1 MGAAGDSID
10 TESDPLGMLSPTE
23 ETADE
28 SQLSWREKRR
38 LRKERKQQ
46 EQARKVAEKA
56 GVIHDLVM
64 DDIELG
70 EDFEEL
76 DTYPVSPPFSYVRIL
91 FDKRDYSRFY
101 YVVEPKAS
109 EQEKQDLQTIQDV
122 LQRALNI
129 SRETL
134 EEGQD
139 EFLHQA
145 VDDIL
150 DAYRLPSR
158 KSNREKIHYYI
169 ERDLV
174 GYGRIDTMMHDP
186 NIEDVSCD
194 GPGVEVFVYHR
205 RFESLRTNVLW
216 TDEFELERYIIR
228 MAQRCGKHISI
239 AEPLLDATLMDGS
252 RIVMTLGREV
262 STKGSTFTI
271 RRFRDEPFTPV
282 DLLDFKTYSA
292 MQIAFFWLAMQ
303 YGMSML
309 FVGGTASGKTTSL
322 NACSLFLPWQHK
334 IVSIEETRELNL
346 PHPNWIPGCTRE
358 GFGGESAMAGV
369 KAPGVVDMYDLLRAA
384 LRERPEYIIVGEIR
398 GAEAYVLFQAMAT
411 GHTTYSTFHADSIQ
425 SLVHR
430 LENKPIEIP
439 RVLIPS
445 LDAIS
450 IQIQTRVGG
459 KRVRRGKNIVEII
472 GIDPHSHE
480 LLTNEA
486 FRWDNKTDEFVFT
499 GKSYVFEKIMMKAN
513 LNRVEIMDETKRR
526 QLVLEWCLK
535 KGIRDFRDF
544 ARVVSEYYVHPEDV
558 MRQVY
563 ADLQVG
569 GRRRRRRA
577 VQRDLDLS
585 GVREEAEGVDLTEF
599 PTGVQ
604 QKFQKRMAQEEAR
617 RAKAEVSITDAAE
630 EARPA
635 LEAKETAQRAK
646 AEAKLDRDLLKAQAR
661 YAPLRQL
668 GPIAAQ
674 LGLADVSNLSVV
686 REAGRLLKS
695 CNRELVARAKSEAK
709 LVKLAGNPEKQAQ
722 TAAKEEARQAKA
734 MTKLQ
739 GELAKRVGRSANPS
753 WWHRFKK

>member
-1 MGAAGDSID
+1 MSASKETLDAGSSLI
-10 TESDPLGMLSPTE
+10 E
-23 ETADE
+23 EEAQEVDE
-28 SQLSWREKRR
+28 SKLSWLERRR
-38 LRKERKQQ
+38 LKKQRAAAQ
-46 EQARKVAEKA
+46 KS

-64 DDIELG
+64 DDIEIG

-76 DTYPVSPPFSYVRIL
+76 DTYPVHPPFSYVRVL

-109 EQEKQDLQTIQDV
+109 KQELEDLDTIKTV

-129 SRETL
+129 NRETL
-134 EEGQD
+134 EETQED
-139 EFLHQA
+139 FLKQA

-150 DAYRLPSR
+150 NSYRLPSR
-158 KSNREKIHYYI
+158 KSNRAKIHYYI
-169 ERDLV
+169 ERDMI
-174 GYGRIDTMMHDP
+174 GYGKIETMMRDP

-194 GPGVEVFVYHR
+194 GPGVEIFVYHR
-205 RFESLRTNVLW
+205 RFESLRTNVMW
-216 TDEFELERYIIR
+216 EDELELERYIIR

-282 DLLDFKTYSA
+282 DLLEFKTFSS

-346 PHPNWIPGCTRE
+346 PHPNWIPGCTRQ
-358 GFGGESAMAGV
+358 GFGGEGSSGGGKAAGE
-369 KAPGVVDMYDLLRAA
+369 VDMYDLLRAA

-398 GAEAYVLFQAMAT
+398 GEEAYVLFQAMAT

-439 RVLIPS
+439 RVLIPA
-445 LDAIS
+445 LDGIS

-459 KRVRRGKNIVEII
+459 KRVRRNKAIVEII

-486 FRWDNKTDEFVFT
+486 FRWDNKIDEYVFT
-499 GKSYVFEKIMMKAN
+499 GKSYIFEKIMMKAN

-526 QLVLEWCLK
+526 QLVIEWCLK
-535 KGIRDFRDF
+535 KGIRDYKDF
-544 ARVVSEYYVHPEDV
+544 ARVVAEYYVHPEDV

-563 ADLQVG
+563 EDMQVG
-569 GRRRRRRA
+569 GKKRRRK
-577 VQRDLDLS
+577 VEDRDLDLS
-585 GVREEAEGVDLTEF
+585 SEDDDDVDVGDFPPKVR
-599 PTGVQ
+599 
-604 QKFQKRMAQEEAR
+604 QKYQKR
-617 RAKAEVSITDAAE
+617 
-630 EARPA
+630 
-635 LEAKETAQRAK
+635 EAKEQATRAKNDAKVSQTEDPTKRSKLISNEEIRRDKIEIKLQNDLLKDQAYYVPLKQLIPLAKEIDLGDISSLNEVEGRRMLKGVRSELNKRVSAAVKIEKSSDDMQRAK
-646 AEAKLDRDLLKAQAR
+646 AVENEETRMSKAMI
-661 YAPLRQL
+661 
-668 GPIAAQ
+668 G
-674 LGLADVSNLSVV
+674 
-686 REAGRLLKS
+686 LKS
-695 CNRELVARAKSEAK
+695 SLANRV
-709 LVKLAGNPEKQAQ
+709 Q
-722 TAAKEEARQAKA
+722 
-734 MTKLQ
+734 
-739 GELAKRVGRSANPS
+739 RSANPR
-753 WWHRFKK
+753 WWHKWL

>member
-1 MGAAGDSID
+1 MSAAKETMENAS
-10 TESDPLGMLSPTE
+10 SLLGEQE
-23 ETADE
+23 EEIDE
-28 SQLSWREKRR
+28 SKLSWLQRR
-38 LRKERKQQ
+38 KLNKQRKAE
-46 EQARKVAEKA
+46 ARKRKAAEKE

-64 DDIELG
+64 DDIEIG

-76 DTYPVSPPFSYVRIL
+76 DTYPVHPPYSYVRVL

-109 EQEKQDLQTIQDV
+109 KQEKEDLDTIKLV

-129 SRETL
+129 NRETL
-134 EEGQD
+134 D
-139 EFLHQA
+139 ETQEDFLKQA

-150 DAYRLPSR
+150 DSYRLKSR

-169 ERDLV
+169 ERDLI
-174 GYGRIDTMMHDP
+174 GYGKIDTMMKDP

-194 GPGVEVFVYHR
+194 GPGVEIFVYHR
-205 RFESLRTNVLW
+205 RFESLRTNVMW
-216 TDEFELERYIIR
+216 EDEHELEQYIIR

-282 DLLDFKTYSA
+282 DLLEFKTFSS

-346 PHPNWIPGCTRE
+346 PHPNWIPGCTRQ
-358 GFGGESAMAGV
+358 GFGGESGGSGEKAAGE
-369 KAPGVVDMYDLLRAA
+369 VDMYDLLRAA

-439 RVLIPS
+439 RVLIPA
-445 LDAIS
+445 LDGIS

-459 KRVRRGKNIVEII
+459 KRVRRNKAIVEII

-486 FRWDNKTDEFVFT
+486 FRWDNKIDEYVFT
-499 GKSYVFEKIMMKAN
+499 GKSYIFEKIMVKAN

-526 QLVLEWCLK
+526 QLVIEWCLK
-535 KGIRDFRDF
+535 KSIRDYKDF
-544 ARVVSEYYVHPEDV
+544 AKVVAEYYVHPEDV
-558 MRQVY
+558 MRKVY
-563 ADLQVG
+563 ADMQVG
-569 GRRRRRRA
+569 GKKRRRKVEEREM
-577 VQRDLDLS
+577 DLS
-585 GVREEAEGVDLTEF
+585 RDDEEVDVGDF
-599 PTGVQ
+599 PPKIRQRYQT
-604 QKFQKRMAQEEAR
+604 R
-617 RAKAEVSITDAAE
+617 
-630 EARPA
+630 
-635 LEAKETAQRAK
+635 EAKEQATRAK
-646 AEAKLDRDLLKAQAR
+646 TDAKISQTDDPTKRAKLIANEESRRENVELRLQNDLLKDQAY
-661 YAPLRQL
+661 YAPLKQL
-668 GPIAAQ
+668 IPLTKEVDFG
-674 LGLADVSNLSVV
+674 DVSSLNEV
-686 REAGRLLKS
+686 EGRRVLKS
-695 CNRELVARAKSEAK
+695 VLSEMNARSKAAIKIEKSDEGQRSAAVEAEETRQSKSLVSLKINLANRV
-709 LVKLAGNPEKQAQ
+709 Q
-722 TAAKEEARQAKA
+722 
-734 MTKLQ
+734 
-739 GELAKRVGRSANPS
+739 RSANPR
-753 WWHRFKK
+753 WWHKWL

>member
-1 MGAAGDSID
+1 MSAAKETMENAS
-10 TESDPLGMLSPTE
+10 SLLSEQE
-23 ETADE
+23 EPIDE
-28 SQLSWREKRR
+28 SKLSWLQRR
-38 LRKERKQQ
+38 KLNKLRKAEAKKRKAADN
-46 EQARKVAEKA
+46 E

-64 DDIELG
+64 DDIDIG

-76 DTYPVSPPFSYVRIL
+76 DTYPVYPPFSYVRVL

-109 EQEKQDLQTIQDV
+109 KQEKEDLETIKLV
-122 LQRALNI
+122 LQRALNVN
-129 SRETL
+129 RETL
-134 EEGQD
+134 D
-139 EFLHQA
+139 ETQEDFLKQA

-150 DAYRLPSR
+150 DSYRLKSR

-169 ERDLV
+169 ERDLI
-174 GYGRIDTMMHDP
+174 GYGKIDTMMKDP

-194 GPGVEVFVYHR
+194 GPGVEIFVYHR
-205 RFESLRTNVLW
+205 RFESLRTNVMW
-216 TDEFELERYIIR
+216 EDELELEHYIIR

-282 DLLDFKTYSA
+282 DLLEFKTFSS

-346 PHPNWIPGCTRE
+346 PHPNWIPGCTRQ
-358 GFGGESAMAGV
+358 GFGGESGGSGEKSAGE
-369 KAPGVVDMYDLLRAA
+369 VDMYDLLRAA

-439 RVLIPS
+439 RVLIPA
-445 LDAIS
+445 LDGIS

-459 KRVRRGKNIVEII
+459 KRVRRNKAIVEII
-472 GIDPHSHE
+472 GIDPHTHE

-486 FRWDNKTDEFVFT
+486 FRRDNATDEYVFT
-499 GKSYVFEKIMMKAN
+499 GKSYIFEKIMVKAN
-513 LNRVEIMDETKRR
+513 LNRTEIMDETKRR
-526 QLVLEWCLK
+526 QLVIEWCLK
-535 KGIRDFRDF
+535 KGIRDYKDF
-544 ARVVSEYYVHPEDV
+544 ARVVAEYYVHPEDV
-558 MRQVY
+558 MRKVY
-563 ADLQVG
+563 ADMQVG
-569 GRRRRRRA
+569 GKKRRRK
-577 VQRDLDLS
+577 VEDRDMDLS
-585 GVREEAEGVDLTEF
+585 QEDEGVDVADF
-599 PTGVQ
+599 PPKIR
-604 QKFQKRMAQEEAR
+604 QKYQTR
-617 RAKAEVSITDAAE
+617 
-630 EARPA
+630 
-635 LEAKETAQRAK
+635 EAKEQATRAK
-646 AEAKLDRDLLKAQAR
+646 NDAKISQTDDPTKRSKLITNEESRRENTEVKLQNDLLNDQAY
-661 YAPLRQL
+661 YAPLKQL
-668 GPIAAQ
+668 VPLIKEVDIG
-674 LGLADVSNLSVV
+674 DVSSLNEVEGRTILKGVLSEMNARSKAAMNIEKSDEGQRSAAV
-686 REAGRLLKS
+686 EAEE
-695 CNRELVARAKSEAK
+695 NRQSKALVALKTN
-709 LVKLAGNPEKQAQ
+709 LAN
-722 TAAKEEARQAKA
+722 
-734 MTKLQ
+734 
-739 GELAKRVGRSANPS
+739 RVQRSANPR
-753 WWHRFKK
+753 WWHKWL

>member
-1 MGAAGDSID
+1 MSASKETLDAGSNL
-10 TESDPLGMLSPTE
+10 LGDE
-23 ETADE
+23 QEVDE
-28 SQLSWREKRR
+28 SKLSWLQRR
-38 LRKERKQQ
+38 KLRKQR
-46 EQARKVAEKA
+46 AAAEKA

-64 DDIELG
+64 DDIEIG

-76 DTYPVSPPFSYVRIL
+76 DTYPVYPPFSYVRVL

-109 EQEKQDLQTIQDV
+109 KQEQEDLDTIKTV

-129 SRETL
+129 NRETL
-134 EEGQD
+134 DETQE
-139 EFLHQA
+139 EFLKQA

-150 DAYRLPSR
+150 DSYRLKSR
-158 KSNREKIHYYI
+158 KSNRAKIHYFI
-169 ERDLV
+169 ERDLI
-174 GYGRIDTMMHDP
+174 GYGKIDTMMRDP

-194 GPGVEVFVYHR
+194 GPGVEIFVYHR
-205 RFESLRTNVLW
+205 RFESLRTNVMW
-216 TDEFELERYIIR
+216 EDELELEQYIIR

-282 DLLDFKTYSA
+282 DLLEFKTFSS

-346 PHPNWIPGCTRE
+346 PHPNWIPGCTRQ
-358 GFGGESAMAGV
+358 GFGGEGSASGGKAAGE
-369 KAPGVVDMYDLLRAA
+369 VDMYDLLRAA

-439 RVLIPS
+439 RVLIPA
-445 LDAIS
+445 LDGIS

-459 KRVRRGKNIVEII
+459 KRVRRNKAIVEII

-486 FRWDNKTDEFVFT
+486 FRWDNTVDEYLFT
-499 GKSYVFEKIMMKAN
+499 GKSYIFEKIMMKAN

-526 QLVLEWCLK
+526 QLVIEWCLK
-535 KGIRDFRDF
+535 KGIRDYKDF
-544 ARVVSEYYVHPEDV
+544 ARVVAEYYVHPEDV
-558 MRQVY
+558 MKQVY
-563 ADLQVG
+563 EDMQVG
-569 GRRRRRRA
+569 GKKRRRK
-577 VQRDLDLS
+577 VEDRDMDLS
-585 GVREEAEGVDLTEF
+585 RDDEEVDVGDFPPKVRQKYQTRQAKEQAARAKNDAKISQTDDPTKRSKLIANEETRREKAEIKLENDLLKDQAYYVPLKQLTPLAKDIDLGDVSSLNEVE
-599 PTGVQ
+599 GR
-604 QKFQKRMAQEEAR
+604 RMLKDVRKELNK
-617 RAKAEVSITDAAE
+617 RAKAAANIE
-630 EARPA
+630 
-635 LEAKETAQRAK
+635 K
-646 AEAKLDRDLLKAQAR
+646 
-661 YAPLRQL
+661 
-668 GPIAAQ
+668 
-674 LGLADVSNLSVV
+674 LADEKRSKAVESEESRINKAIVS
-686 REAGRLLKS
+686 LKS
-695 CNRELVARAKSEAK
+695 SLANRV
-709 LVKLAGNPEKQAQ
+709 Q
-722 TAAKEEARQAKA
+722 
-734 MTKLQ
+734 
-739 GELAKRVGRSANPS
+739 RSANPR
-753 WWHRFKK
+753 WWHKWL

>member
-1 MGAAGDSID
+1 MSASKETLDAGSNL
-10 TESDPLGMLSPTE
+10 LGDE
-23 ETADE
+23 QEVDE
-28 SQLSWREKRR
+28 SKLSWLQRR
-38 LRKERKQQ
+38 KLRKQR
-46 EQARKVAEKA
+46 AAAEKA

-64 DDIELG
+64 DDIEIG

-76 DTYPVSPPFSYVRIL
+76 DTYPVHPPFSYVRVL

-109 EQEKQDLQTIQDV
+109 KQEQEDLDTIKTV

-129 SRETL
+129 NRETL
-134 EEGQD
+134 DETQE
-139 EFLHQA
+139 EFLKQA

-150 DAYRLPSR
+150 DSYRLKSR
-158 KSNREKIHYYI
+158 KSNRAKIHYFI
-169 ERDLV
+169 ERDLI
-174 GYGRIDTMMHDP
+174 GYGKIDTMMRDP

-194 GPGVEVFVYHR
+194 GPGVEIFVYHR
-205 RFESLRTNVLW
+205 RFESLRTNVMW
-216 TDEFELERYIIR
+216 EDELELEQYIIR

-282 DLLDFKTYSA
+282 DLLEFKTFSS

-346 PHPNWIPGCTRE
+346 PHPNWIPGCTRQ
-358 GFGGESAMAGV
+358 GFGGEGSASGGKAAGE
-369 KAPGVVDMYDLLRAA
+369 VDMYDLLRAA

-439 RVLIPS
+439 RVLIPA
-445 LDAIS
+445 LDGIS

-459 KRVRRGKNIVEII
+459 KRVRRNKAIVEII

-486 FRWDNKTDEFVFT
+486 FRWDNTVDEYLFT
-499 GKSYVFEKIMMKAN
+499 GKSYIFEKIMMKAN

-526 QLVLEWCLK
+526 QLVIEWCLK
-535 KGIRDFRDF
+535 KGIRDYKDF
-544 ARVVSEYYVHPEDV
+544 ARVVAEYYVHPEDV
-558 MRQVY
+558 MKQVY
-563 ADLQVG
+563 EDMQVG
-569 GRRRRRRA
+569 GKKRRRK
-577 VQRDLDLS
+577 VEDRDMDLS
-585 GVREEAEGVDLTEF
+585 RDDEEVDVGDFPPKVRQKYQTRQAKEQATRAKNDAKISQTDDPTKRSKLIANEETRREKAEIKLQNDLLKDQAYYVPLKQLTPLAKDIDLGDVSSLNEVE
-599 PTGVQ
+599 GR
-604 QKFQKRMAQEEAR
+604 RMLKDVHKELNK
-617 RAKAEVSITDAAE
+617 RAKAAANIE
-630 EARPA
+630 
-635 LEAKETAQRAK
+635 K
-646 AEAKLDRDLLKAQAR
+646 
-661 YAPLRQL
+661 
-668 GPIAAQ
+668 
-674 LGLADVSNLSVV
+674 LADEKRSKAVESEESRINKAIVS
-686 REAGRLLKS
+686 LKS
-695 CNRELVARAKSEAK
+695 SLANRV
-709 LVKLAGNPEKQAQ
+709 Q
-722 TAAKEEARQAKA
+722 
-734 MTKLQ
+734 
-739 GELAKRVGRSANPS
+739 RSANPR
-753 WWHRFKK
+753 WWHKWL

>member
-1 MGAAGDSID
+1 MSASKETLDAGS
-10 TESDPLGMLSPTE
+10 SLLGDE
-23 ETADE
+23 QVIDE
-28 SQLSWREKRR
+28 SKLSWLQRR
-38 LRKERKQQ
+38 KLRKQR
-46 EQARKVAEKA
+46 AAAEKA

-64 DDIELG
+64 DDIEIG

-76 DTYPVSPPFSYVRIL
+76 DTYPVYPPFSYVRVL

-109 EQEKQDLQTIQDV
+109 KQEQEDLDTIQSV

-129 SRETL
+129 DRDTLDETQ
-134 EEGQD
+134 ED
-139 EFLHQA
+139 FLKQA

-150 DAYRLPSR
+150 DSYRLKSR
-158 KSNREKIHYYI
+158 KSNRAKIHYFI
-169 ERDLV
+169 ERDLI
-174 GYGRIDTMMHDP
+174 GYGKIDTMMRDP

-194 GPGVEVFVYHR
+194 GPGVEIFVYHR
-205 RFESLRTNVLW
+205 RFESLRTNVMW
-216 TDEFELERYIIR
+216 EDELELESYIIR

-282 DLLDFKTYSA
+282 DLLEFKTFSS

-346 PHPNWIPGCTRE
+346 PHPNWIPGCTRQ
-358 GFGGESAMAGV
+358 GFGGEGSATGGKAAGE
-369 KAPGVVDMYDLLRAA
+369 VDMYDLLRAA

-439 RVLIPS
+439 RVLIPA
-445 LDAIS
+445 LDGIS

-459 KRVRRGKNIVEII
+459 KRVRRNKAIVEII

-486 FRWDNKTDEFVFT
+486 FRWDNTVDEYVFT
-499 GKSYVFEKIMMKAN
+499 GKSYIFEKIMMKAN

-526 QLVLEWCLK
+526 QLVIEWCLK
-535 KGIRDFRDF
+535 KGIRDYKDF
-544 ARVVSEYYVHPEDV
+544 ARVVAEYYVHPEDV

-563 ADLQVG
+563 EDMQVG
-569 GRRRRRRA
+569 GKKRRRKVADRNM
-577 VQRDLDLS
+577 DLS
-585 GVREEAEGVDLTEF
+585 SDDEEVDVGDFPPKVR
-599 PTGVQ
+599 
-604 QKFQKRMAQEEAR
+604 QKYQKREAKEQATRAKNDAKISSTDDPTKRSKLIANEEVRREKEEMNLQNALLKDQAYYVPIKQLTPLAKEIDLGDVSSLNEVEGR
-617 RAKAEVSITDAAE
+617 RMLKNVHAELNKRAKATANIEKLVDEKRSKAVEAE
-630 EARPA
+630 ETRVS
-635 LEAKETAQRAK
+635 K
-646 AEAKLDRDLLKAQAR
+646 AM
-661 YAPLRQL
+661 
-668 GPIAAQ
+668 
-674 LGLADVSNLSVV
+674 VS
-686 REAGRLLKS
+686 LKS
-695 CNRELVARAKSEAK
+695 SLANRV
-709 LVKLAGNPEKQAQ
+709 Q
-722 TAAKEEARQAKA
+722 
-734 MTKLQ
+734 
-739 GELAKRVGRSANPS
+739 RSANPR
-753 WWHRFKK
+753 WWHKWL

>member
-1 MGAAGDSID
+1 MSASKETLDAGS
-10 TESDPLGMLSPTE
+10 SLLGE
-23 ETADE
+23 EQQIDE
-28 SQLSWREKRR
+28 SKLSWLQRR
-38 LRKERKQQ
+38 KLRKQR
-46 EQARKVAEKA
+46 AAAEKD

-64 DDIELG
+64 DDIEIG

-76 DTYPVSPPFSYVRIL
+76 DTYPVYPPFSYVRVL

-109 EQEKQDLQTIQDV
+109 KQEQEDLDTIKTV

-129 SRETL
+129 NRETL
-134 EEGQD
+134 EETQED
-139 EFLHQA
+139 FLKQA

-150 DAYRLPSR
+150 DSYRLKSR
-158 KSNREKIHYYI
+158 KSNRAKIHYYI
-169 ERDLV
+169 ERDLI
-174 GYGRIDTMMHDP
+174 GYGKIDTMMRDP

-194 GPGVEVFVYHR
+194 GPGVEIFVYHR
-205 RFESLRTNVLW
+205 RFESLRTNVMW
-216 TDEFELERYIIR
+216 EDELELEQYIIR

-282 DLLDFKTYSA
+282 DLLEFKTFSS

-346 PHPNWIPGCTRE
+346 PHPNWIPGCTRQ
-358 GFGGESAMAGV
+358 GFGGEGSAGGGKAAGE
-369 KAPGVVDMYDLLRAA
+369 VDMYDLLRAA

-439 RVLIPS
+439 RVLIPA
-445 LDAIS
+445 LDGIS

-459 KRVRRGKNIVEII
+459 KRVRRNKGIIEII

-486 FRWDNKTDEFVFT
+486 FRWDNTVDEYIFT
-499 GKSYVFEKIMMKAN
+499 GKSYIFEKIMIKAN

-526 QLVLEWCLK
+526 QLVIEWCLK
-535 KGIRDFRDF
+535 KGIRDYKDF
-544 ARVVSEYYVHPEDV
+544 ARVVAEYYVHPEDV

-563 ADLQVG
+563 EDMQVG
-569 GRRRRRRA
+569 GKKRRKKVA
-577 VQRDLDLS
+577 DRDMDLS
-585 GVREEAEGVDLTEF
+585 RDEEEVDVADFPPKVRQKYQTREAKEQATRAKNDANISKTDD
-599 PTGVQ
+599 PT
-604 QKFQKRMAQEEAR
+604 KRSKLIANEEAR
-617 RAKAEVSITDAAE
+617 REKVETRLQNDLLKDQAYYVPLKQLTPLAKDIDLGDVSSLNDVEGRRMLKNVRAE
-630 EARPA
+630 
-635 LEAKETAQRAK
+635 LNKRAK
-646 AEAKLDRDLLKAQAR
+646 ATMNIEKLTDEKRSKAVEAEESRVNKAM
-661 YAPLRQL
+661 
-668 GPIAAQ
+668 
-674 LGLADVSNLSVV
+674 VS
-686 REAGRLLKS
+686 LKS
-695 CNRELVARAKSEAK
+695 SLANRV
-709 LVKLAGNPEKQAQ
+709 Q
-722 TAAKEEARQAKA
+722 
-734 MTKLQ
+734 
-739 GELAKRVGRSANPS
+739 RSANPR
-753 WWHRFKK
+753 WWHKWL

>member
-1 MGAAGDSID
+1 MSASKETLDAGSSLI
-10 TESDPLGMLSPTE
+10 E
-23 ETADE
+23 EEAQEVDE
-28 SQLSWREKRR
+28 SKLSWLERRR
-38 LRKERKQQ
+38 LKKQRAAAQ
-46 EQARKVAEKA
+46 KS

-64 DDIELG
+64 DDIEIG

-76 DTYPVSPPFSYVRIL
+76 DTYPVHPPFSYVRVL

-109 EQEKQDLQTIQDV
+109 KQELDDLETIKTV

-129 SRETL
+129 NRETL
-134 EEGQD
+134 EETQED
-139 EFLHQA
+139 FLKQA

-150 DAYRLPSR
+150 NSYRLPSR
-158 KSNREKIHYYI
+158 KSNRAKIHYYI
-169 ERDLV
+169 ERDMI
-174 GYGRIDTMMHDP
+174 GYGKIETMMRDP

-194 GPGVEVFVYHR
+194 GPGVEIFVYHR
-205 RFESLRTNVLW
+205 RFESLRTNVMW
-216 TDEFELERYIIR
+216 EDELELERYIIR

-282 DLLDFKTYSA
+282 DLLEFKTFSS

-346 PHPNWIPGCTRE
+346 PHPNWIPGCTRQ
-358 GFGGESAMAGV
+358 GFGGEGSSGGGKAAGE
-369 KAPGVVDMYDLLRAA
+369 VDMYDLLRAA

-398 GAEAYVLFQAMAT
+398 GEEAYVLFQAMAT

-439 RVLIPS
+439 RVLIPA
-445 LDAIS
+445 LDGIS
-450 IQIQTRVGG
+450 IQIQTRISG
-459 KRVRRGKNIVEII
+459 KRVRRNKAIVEII

-486 FRWDNKTDEFVFT
+486 FRWDNKTDEYVFT
-499 GKSYVFEKIMMKAN
+499 GKSYIFEKIMMKAN

-526 QLVLEWCLK
+526 QLVIEWCLK
-535 KGIRDFRDF
+535 KGIRDYKDF
-544 ARVVSEYYVHPEDV
+544 ARVVAEYYVHPEDV

-563 ADLQVG
+563 EDMQVG
-569 GRRRRRRA
+569 GKKRRRK
-577 VQRDLDLS
+577 VEERDLDLS
-585 GVREEAEGVDLTEF
+585 SEDDDDVDVGDFPPKVR
-599 PTGVQ
+599 
-604 QKFQKRMAQEEAR
+604 QKYQKR
-617 RAKAEVSITDAAE
+617 
-630 EARPA
+630 
-635 LEAKETAQRAK
+635 EAKEQATRAKNDAKVSQTDDPTKRSKLISNEEIRRDKIEIKLQNDLLKDQAYYVPLKQLIPLAKEIDLGDISSLNEVEGRRMLKGVRSELNKRVSAAVKIEKSSDDMQRAK
-646 AEAKLDRDLLKAQAR
+646 AVENEETRMSKAMI
-661 YAPLRQL
+661 
-668 GPIAAQ
+668 G
-674 LGLADVSNLSVV
+674 
-686 REAGRLLKS
+686 LKS
-695 CNRELVARAKSEAK
+695 SLANRV
-709 LVKLAGNPEKQAQ
+709 Q
-722 TAAKEEARQAKA
+722 
-734 MTKLQ
+734 
-739 GELAKRVGRSANPS
+739 RSANPR
-753 WWHRFKK
+753 WWHKWL

>member
-1 MGAAGDSID
+1 MSASKETLDAGSTLI
-10 TESDPLGMLSPTE
+10 E
-23 ETADE
+23 EEAQEVDE
-28 SQLSWREKRR
+28 SKLSWLERRR
-38 LRKERKQQ
+38 LKKQRAAAQ
-46 EQARKVAEKA
+46 KS

-64 DDIELG
+64 DDIEIG

-76 DTYPVSPPFSYVRIL
+76 DTYPVHPPFSYVRVL

-109 EQEKQDLQTIQDV
+109 KQELEDLDTIKTV

-129 SRETL
+129 NRETL
-134 EEGQD
+134 EETQED
-139 EFLHQA
+139 FLKQA

-150 DAYRLPSR
+150 NSYRLPSR
-158 KSNREKIHYYI
+158 KSNRAKIHYYI
-169 ERDLV
+169 ERDLI
-174 GYGRIDTMMHDP
+174 GYGKIETMMRDP

-194 GPGVEVFVYHR
+194 GPGVEIFVYHR
-205 RFESLRTNVLW
+205 RFESLRTNVMW
-216 TDEFELERYIIR
+216 EDELELERYIIR

-282 DLLDFKTYSA
+282 DLLEFKTFSS

-346 PHPNWIPGCTRE
+346 PHPNWIPGCTRQ
-358 GFGGESAMAGV
+358 GFGGEGSSGGGKAAGE
-369 KAPGVVDMYDLLRAA
+369 VDMYDLLRAA

-398 GAEAYVLFQAMAT
+398 GEEAYVLFQAMAT

-439 RVLIPS
+439 RVLIPA
-445 LDAIS
+445 LDGIS

-459 KRVRRGKNIVEII
+459 KRVRRNKAIVEII

-486 FRWDNKTDEFVFT
+486 FRWDNKTDEYVFT
-499 GKSYVFEKIMMKAN
+499 GKSYIFEKIMMKAN

-526 QLVLEWCLK
+526 QLVIEWCLK
-535 KGIRDFRDF
+535 KGIRDYKDF
-544 ARVVSEYYVHPEDV
+544 ARVVAEYYVHPEDV
-558 MRQVY
+558 MRRVY
-563 ADLQVG
+563 EDMQVG
-569 GRRRRRRA
+569 GKKRRRK
-577 VQRDLDLS
+577 VVDRDLDLS
-585 GVREEAEGVDLTEF
+585 SEDDDVDVGDFPPNVR
-599 PTGVQ
+599 
-604 QKFQKRMAQEEAR
+604 QKYQKR
-617 RAKAEVSITDAAE
+617 
-630 EARPA
+630 
-635 LEAKETAQRAK
+635 EAKEQATRAK
-646 AEAKLDRDLLKAQAR
+646 NDAKVSQTDDPTKRSKLISNEEIRRDKIEIKLQNDLLKDQA
-661 YAPLRQL
+661 YYVPLKQL
-668 GPIAAQ
+668 IPLAKEIDLGDISSLNEVEGRRMLNGVRSELNKRVSAAVKIEKSSDDMQ
-674 LGLADVSNLSVV
+674 RVKVVENEETRMSKAMVGLKSNL
-686 REAGRLLKS
+686 A
-695 CNRELVARAKSEAK
+695 NRV
-709 LVKLAGNPEKQAQ
+709 Q
-722 TAAKEEARQAKA
+722 
-734 MTKLQ
+734 
-739 GELAKRVGRSANPS
+739 RSANPR
-753 WWHRFKK
+753 WWHKWL

>member
-1 MGAAGDSID
+1 MSAASETLDAGSGLLGA
-10 TESDPLGMLSPTE
+10 E
-23 ETADE
+23 EEKIDE
-28 SQLSWREKRR
+28 SKLSWLQRRR
-38 LRKERKQQ
+38 LNKQRKAEERK
-46 EQARKVAEKA
+46 RKAAEKE

-64 DDIELG
+64 DDIEIG

-76 DTYPVSPPFSYVRIL
+76 DTYPVRPPFSYVRVL

-101 YVVEPKAS
+101 YVVEPKATK
-109 EQEKQDLQTIQDV
+109 QETEDLNTIKEV

-129 SRETL
+129 NRETL
-134 EEGQD
+134 DESQE
-139 EFLHQA
+139 EFLKQA

-150 DAYRLPSR
+150 DSYRLKSR

-169 ERDLV
+169 ERDLI
-174 GYGRIDTMMHDP
+174 GYGLIETMMRDP

-194 GPGVEVFVYHR
+194 GPGVEIFVYHR
-205 RFESLRTNVLW
+205 RFESLRTNVMW
-216 TDEFELERYIIR
+216 EDELELEQYIIR

-282 DLLDFKTYSA
+282 DLLEFKTFSS
-292 MQIAFFWLAMQ
+292 MQIAFFWLALQ

-346 PHPNWIPGCTRE
+346 PHPNWIPGCTRQ
-358 GFGGESAMAGV
+358 GFGGESGGTGV
-369 KAPGVVDMYDLLRAA
+369 KAAGEVDMYDLLRAA

-439 RVLIPS
+439 RVLIPA
-445 LDAIS
+445 LDGIS

-459 KRVRRGKNIVEII
+459 KRVRRNKGIIEII

-486 FRWDNKTDEFVFT
+486 FRWDNTVDEFLFT
-499 GKSYVFEKIMMKAN
+499 GKSYILEKIMMKAN
-513 LNRVEIMDETKRR
+513 LNRVEIMDEMKRR
-526 QLVLEWCLK
+526 QLVIEWCLK
-535 KGIRDFRDF
+535 KSIRDYKDF
-544 ARVVSEYYVHPEDV
+544 ARVVAEYYVHPEDV

-563 ADLQVG
+563 EDMQVG
-569 GRRRRRRA
+569 GKKRRRK
-577 VQRDLDLS
+577 VEDRDLDLS
-585 GVREEAEGVDLTEF
+585 RSDDDEVDVSDFPPKVR
-599 PTGVQ
+599 
-604 QKFQKRMAQEEAR
+604 QKYQTR
-617 RAKAEVSITDAAE
+617 
-630 EARPA
+630 
-635 LEAKETAQRAK
+635 EAKEQATRAKNDAKISQTDDPTKRAKLIAKEEVRREKSEAKLENDMIKDQAYYVPLKQLKPLAKQIDLGDVSSLNDVEGRRVLKSVRSELNKRAK
-646 AEAKLDRDLLKAQAR
+646 AEAKIANLSDDKKSSAIENEESRKEKAMVSLK
-661 YAPLRQL
+661 
-668 GPIAAQ
+668 
-674 LGLADVSNLSVV
+674 SNL
-686 REAGRLLKS
+686 A
-695 CNRELVARAKSEAK
+695 NRV
-709 LVKLAGNPEKQAQ
+709 Q
-722 TAAKEEARQAKA
+722 
-734 MTKLQ
+734 
-739 GELAKRVGRSANPS
+739 RSANPR
-753 WWHRFKK
+753 WWHKWL

>member
-1 MGAAGDSID
+1 MSAASETLDAGSGLLGA
-10 TESDPLGMLSPTE
+10 E
-23 ETADE
+23 EEKIDE
-28 SQLSWREKRR
+28 SKLSWLQRRR
-38 LRKERKQQ
+38 LNKQRKAEERK
-46 EQARKVAEKA
+46 RKAAEKE

-64 DDIELG
+64 DDIEIG

-76 DTYPVSPPFSYVRIL
+76 DTYPVRPPFSYVRVL

-101 YVVEPKAS
+101 YVVEPKATK
-109 EQEKQDLQTIQDV
+109 QETEDLNTIKEV

-129 SRETL
+129 NRETL
-134 EEGQD
+134 D
-139 EFLHQA
+139 ESQEDFLKQA

-150 DAYRLPSR
+150 DSYRLKSR

-169 ERDLV
+169 ERDLI
-174 GYGRIDTMMHDP
+174 GYGLIETMMRDP

-194 GPGVEVFVYHR
+194 GPGVEIFVYHR
-205 RFESLRTNVLW
+205 RFESLRTNVMW
-216 TDEFELERYIIR
+216 EDELELEQYIIR

-282 DLLDFKTYSA
+282 DLLEFKTFSS

-346 PHPNWIPGCTRE
+346 PHPNWIPGCTRQ
-358 GFGGESAMAGV
+358 GFGGESGGTGV
-369 KAPGVVDMYDLLRAA
+369 KAAGEVDMYDLLRAA

-439 RVLIPS
+439 RVLIPA
-445 LDAIS
+445 LDGIS

-459 KRVRRGKNIVEII
+459 KRVRRNKGIIEII

-486 FRWDNKTDEFVFT
+486 FRWDNTVDEFLFT
-499 GKSYVFEKIMMKAN
+499 GKSYILEKIMMKAN
-513 LNRVEIMDETKRR
+513 LNRVEIMDEMKRR
-526 QLVLEWCLK
+526 QLVIEWCLK
-535 KGIRDFRDF
+535 KSIRDYKDF
-544 ARVVSEYYVHPEDV
+544 ARVVAEYYVHPEDV

-563 ADLQVG
+563 EDMQVG
-569 GRRRRRRA
+569 GKKRRRKVEDRN
-577 VQRDLDLS
+577 LDLS
-585 GVREEAEGVDLTEF
+585 RSDDDEVDVSDFPPKVR
-599 PTGVQ
+599 
-604 QKFQKRMAQEEAR
+604 QKYQTR
-617 RAKAEVSITDAAE
+617 
-630 EARPA
+630 
-635 LEAKETAQRAK
+635 EAKEQATRAKNDAKISQTDDPTKRAKLIAKEEVRREKAEAKLENDMIKDQAYYVPLKQLKPLAKQIDLGDVSSLNDVEGRRVLKSVRSELNKRAK
-646 AEAKLDRDLLKAQAR
+646 AEAKIANLSDDKKSSAIGNEESRKEKAMVSLK
-661 YAPLRQL
+661 
-668 GPIAAQ
+668 
-674 LGLADVSNLSVV
+674 SNL
-686 REAGRLLKS
+686 A
-695 CNRELVARAKSEAK
+695 NRV
-709 LVKLAGNPEKQAQ
+709 Q
-722 TAAKEEARQAKA
+722 
-734 MTKLQ
+734 
-739 GELAKRVGRSANPS
+739 RSANPR
-753 WWHRFKK
+753 WWHKWL

>member
-1 MGAAGDSID
+1 MSAASETLDAGSGLLGA
-10 TESDPLGMLSPTE
+10 E
-23 ETADE
+23 EEKIDE
-28 SQLSWREKRR
+28 SKLSWLQRRR
-38 LRKERKQQ
+38 LNKQRKAEERK
-46 EQARKVAEKA
+46 RKAAEKE

-64 DDIELG
+64 DDIEIG

-76 DTYPVSPPFSYVRIL
+76 ETYPVRPPFSYVRVL

-101 YVVEPKAS
+101 YVVEPKATK
-109 EQEKQDLQTIQDV
+109 QETEDLNTIKEV

-129 SRETL
+129 NRETL
-134 EEGQD
+134 DESQE
-139 EFLHQA
+139 EFLKQA

-150 DAYRLPSR
+150 DSYRLKSR

-169 ERDLV
+169 ERDLI
-174 GYGRIDTMMHDP
+174 GYGLIETMMRDP

-194 GPGVEVFVYHR
+194 GPGVEIFVYHR
-205 RFESLRTNVLW
+205 RFESLRTNVMW
-216 TDEFELERYIIR
+216 EDELELEQYIIR

-282 DLLDFKTYSA
+282 DLLEFKTFSS
-292 MQIAFFWLAMQ
+292 MQIAFFWLALQ

-346 PHPNWIPGCTRE
+346 PHPNWIPGCTRQ
-358 GFGGESAMAGV
+358 GFGGESGGTGV
-369 KAPGVVDMYDLLRAA
+369 KAAGEVDKYDLLRAA

-439 RVLIPS
+439 RVLIPA
-445 LDAIS
+445 LDGIS

-459 KRVRRGKNIVEII
+459 KRVRRNKGIIEII

-486 FRWDNKTDEFVFT
+486 FRWDNTVDEFLFT
-499 GKSYVFEKIMMKAN
+499 GKSYILEKIMMKAN
-513 LNRVEIMDETKRR
+513 LNRVEIMDEMKRR
-526 QLVLEWCLK
+526 QLVIEWCLK
-535 KGIRDFRDF
+535 KSIRDYKDF
-544 ARVVSEYYVHPEDV
+544 ARVVAEYYVHPEDV

-563 ADLQVG
+563 EDMQVG
-569 GRRRRRRA
+569 GKKRRRK
-577 VQRDLDLS
+577 VEDRDLDLS
-585 GVREEAEGVDLTEF
+585 RSDDDEVDVSDFPPKVR
-599 PTGVQ
+599 
-604 QKFQKRMAQEEAR
+604 QKYQTR
-617 RAKAEVSITDAAE
+617 
-630 EARPA
+630 
-635 LEAKETAQRAK
+635 EAKEQATRAKNDAKISQTDDPTKRAKLIAKEEVRREKAEAKLENDMIKDQAYYVPLKQLKPLAKQIDLGDVSSLNDVEGRRVLKSVRSELNKRAK
-646 AEAKLDRDLLKAQAR
+646 AEAKIANLSDDKKSSAIGNEESRKEKAMVSLK
-661 YAPLRQL
+661 
-668 GPIAAQ
+668 
-674 LGLADVSNLSVV
+674 SNL
-686 REAGRLLKS
+686 A
-695 CNRELVARAKSEAK
+695 NRV
-709 LVKLAGNPEKQAQ
+709 Q
-722 TAAKEEARQAKA
+722 
-734 MTKLQ
+734 
-739 GELAKRVGRSANPS
+739 RSANPR
-753 WWHRFKK
+753 WWHKWL

>member
-1 MGAAGDSID
+1 MSASKETLDAGS
-10 TESDPLGMLSPTE
+10 SLLGE
-23 ETADE
+23 EEKIDE
-28 SQLSWREKRR
+28 SKLSWLQRR
-38 LRKERKQQ
+38 KLRKQREAAAKD
-46 EQARKVAEKA
+46 

-64 DDIELG
+64 DDIEIG

-76 DTYPVSPPFSYVRIL
+76 DTYPVHPPFSYVRVL

-109 EQEKQDLQTIQDV
+109 KQEQEDLDTIKTV

-129 SRETL
+129 NRETL
-134 EEGQD
+134 EETQED
-139 EFLHQA
+139 FLKQA

-150 DAYRLPSR
+150 DSYRLKSR
-158 KSNREKIHYYI
+158 KSNRAKIHYYI
-169 ERDLV
+169 ERDLI
-174 GYGRIDTMMHDP
+174 GYGKIDTMMRDP

-194 GPGVEVFVYHR
+194 GPGVEIFVYHR
-205 RFESLRTNVLW
+205 RFESLRTNVMW
-216 TDEFELERYIIR
+216 EDELELEQYIIR

-282 DLLDFKTYSA
+282 DLLEFKTFSS

-346 PHPNWIPGCTRE
+346 PHPNWIPGCTRQ
-358 GFGGESAMAGV
+358 GFGGEGSASGGKAAGE
-369 KAPGVVDMYDLLRAA
+369 VDMYDLLRAA

-439 RVLIPS
+439 RVLIPA
-445 LDAIS
+445 LDGIS

-459 KRVRRGKNIVEII
+459 KRVRRNKGIIEII

-486 FRWDNKTDEFVFT
+486 FRWDNTVDEYIFT
-499 GKSYVFEKIMMKAN
+499 GKSYIFEKIMMKAN

-526 QLVLEWCLK
+526 QLVIEWCLK
-535 KGIRDFRDF
+535 KGIRDYKDF
-544 ARVVSEYYVHPEDV
+544 ARVVAEYYVHPEDV

-563 ADLQVG
+563 EDMQVG
-569 GRRRRRRA
+569 GKKRRKK
-577 VQRDLDLS
+577 VTDRDMDLS
-585 GVREEAEGVDLTEF
+585 RDEEEVDVADFPPKVRQKYQTREAKEQATRAKNDANISKTDD
-599 PTGVQ
+599 PT
-604 QKFQKRMAQEEAR
+604 KRSKLIANEEAR
-617 RAKAEVSITDAAE
+617 REKV
-630 EARPA
+630 EARLQSDLLKDQAYYVP
-635 LEAKETAQRAK
+635 LKQLTPLAKDIDLGDVSSLNDVEGRRMLKNVRAELNKRAK
-646 AEAKLDRDLLKAQAR
+646 AAMQIEKLTDEKRSKAVEAEESRVNKAM
-661 YAPLRQL
+661 
-668 GPIAAQ
+668 
-674 LGLADVSNLSVV
+674 VS
-686 REAGRLLKS
+686 LKS
-695 CNRELVARAKSEAK
+695 SLANRV
-709 LVKLAGNPEKQAQ
+709 Q
-722 TAAKEEARQAKA
+722 
-734 MTKLQ
+734 
-739 GELAKRVGRSANPS
+739 RSANPR
-753 WWHRFKK
+753 WWHKWL

>member
-1 MGAAGDSID
+1 MSAAKETLDGASSLIG
-10 TESDPLGMLSPTE
+10 EQE
-23 ETADE
+23 EQIDE
-28 SQLSWREKRR
+28 SKLSWLERRRLNKQRKAEERKRR
-38 LRKERKQQ
+38 S
-46 EQARKVAEKA
+46 AEKD

-64 DDIELG
+64 DDIEIG

-76 DTYPVSPPFSYVRIL
+76 DTYPVRPPFSYVRVL

-101 YVVEPKAS
+101 YVVEPKATKQ
-109 EQEKQDLQTIQDV
+109 EQEDLQTIKDV

-129 SRETL
+129 ERETL
-134 EEGQD
+134 D
-139 EFLHQA
+139 ESQNDFLKQA

-150 DAYRLPSR
+150 DSYRLKSR

-169 ERDLV
+169 ERDLI
-174 GYGRIDTMMHDP
+174 GYGKIDTMMQDP

-194 GPGVEVFVYHR
+194 GPGVEIFVYHR
-205 RFESLRTNVLW
+205 RFESLRTNVMW
-216 TDEFELERYIIR
+216 EDELVLEQYIIR

-282 DLLDFKTYSA
+282 DLLEFKTFSS

-346 PHPNWIPGCTRE
+346 PHPNWIPGCTRQ
-358 GFGGESAMAGV
+358 GFGGEAGGTGQ
-369 KAPGVVDMYDLLRAA
+369 KAPGEVDMYDLLRAA

-439 RVLIPS
+439 RVLIPA
-445 LDAIS
+445 LDGIS
-450 IQIQTRVGG
+450 IQIQTRIGG
-459 KRVRRGKNIVEII
+459 KRVRRNKGIIEII

-486 FRWDNKTDEFVFT
+486 FRWDNTVDEYIFT
-499 GKSYVFEKIMMKAN
+499 GKSYIFEKIMMKAN

-526 QLVLEWCLK
+526 QLVIEWCLK
-535 KGIRDFRDF
+535 KSIRDYKDF
-544 ARVVSEYYVHPEDV
+544 AKVVAEYYVHPEDV

-563 ADLQVG
+563 EDMQVG
-569 GRRRRRRA
+569 GKKRRRKVEDRS
-577 VQRDLDLS
+577 LDLS
-585 GVREEAEGVDLTEF
+585 QSDDSEVDVADFPPKVRQKYQTREAKEQAARAKSDAKISQTDDPTKRANLIAKEEQRRDNVENKLQSDLLKDQAYYVPLKQLKPLAKQIGLGDVSSLNEVEGR
-599 PTGVQ
+599 
-604 QKFQKRMAQEEAR
+604 RMVKDVRSEMNK
-617 RAKAEVSITDAAE
+617 RAKAETNISKLEDSGKKEKAISSE
-630 EARPA
+630 EARVSQA
-635 LEAKETAQRAK
+635 LNSLK
-646 AEAKLDRDLLKAQAR
+646 AKLA
-661 YAPLRQL
+661 
-668 GPIAAQ
+668 
-674 LGLADVSNLSVV
+674 
-686 REAGRLLKS
+686 
-695 CNRELVARAKSEAK
+695 NRV
-709 LVKLAGNPEKQAQ
+709 Q
-722 TAAKEEARQAKA
+722 
-734 MTKLQ
+734 
-739 GELAKRVGRSANPS
+739 RSANPR
-753 WWHRFKK
+753 WWHSWL

>member
-1 MGAAGDSID
+1 MSASKETLDADSSLID
-10 TESDPLGMLSPTE
+10 E
-23 ETADE
+23 EPQEIDE
-28 SQLSWREKRR
+28 SKLSWLERRR
-38 LRKERKQQ
+38 LKKQRAAAQ
-46 EQARKVAEKA
+46 KS

-64 DDIELG
+64 DDIDIG

-76 DTYPVSPPFSYVRIL
+76 DTYPVRPPFSYVRVL

-101 YVVEPKAS
+101 YVVEPKATK
-109 EQEKQDLQTIQDV
+109 QELDDLDTIKTV

-129 SRETL
+129 NRETL
-134 EEGQD
+134 D
-139 EFLHQA
+139 ETQEDFLKQA

-150 DAYRLPSR
+150 NSYRLPSR
-158 KSNREKIHYYI
+158 KSNRAKIHYYI
-169 ERDLV
+169 ERDLI
-174 GYGRIDTMMHDP
+174 GYGKIETMMRDP

-194 GPGVEVFVYHR
+194 GPGVEIFVYHR
-205 RFESLRTNVLW
+205 RFESLRTNVMW
-216 TDEFELERYIIR
+216 EDELELEQYIIR

-282 DLLDFKTYSA
+282 DLLEFKTFSS

-346 PHPNWIPGCTRE
+346 PHPNWIPGCTRQ
-358 GFGGESAMAGV
+358 GFGGEGSSGGGKSAGE
-369 KAPGVVDMYDLLRAA
+369 VDMYDLLRAA

-439 RVLIPS
+439 RVLIPA
-445 LDAIS
+445 LDGIS

-459 KRVRRGKNIVEII
+459 KRVRRNKAIVEII

-486 FRWDNKTDEFVFT
+486 FRWDNTIDEYVFT
-499 GKSYVFEKIMMKAN
+499 GKSYIFEKIMMKAN

-526 QLVLEWCLK
+526 QLVIEWCLK
-535 KGIRDFRDF
+535 KGIRDYKDF
-544 ARVVSEYYVHPEDV
+544 ARVVAEYYVHPEDV

-563 ADLQVG
+563 EDMQVG
-569 GRRRRRRA
+569 GKKRRRK
-577 VQRDLDLS
+577 VEDRDLDLS
-585 GVREEAEGVDLTEF
+585 SEEDDVDVGDFPPKVRQKYQKREAKEQATRAKNDAKVSQTDDPTKRSKLISNEEIRRDKVEIKLQNDLLKDQAYYVPIKQLTPLAKEIDLGDVSSLNEVEGRRMLKGVRSELN
-599 PTGVQ
+599 
-604 QKFQKRMAQEEAR
+604 KRASAAAKIETLSDENRAKAVENEEAR
-617 RAKAEVSITDAAE
+617 MSKAMIS
-630 EARPA
+630 
-635 LEAKETAQRAK
+635 
-646 AEAKLDRDLLKAQAR
+646 
-661 YAPLRQL
+661 
-668 GPIAAQ
+668 
-674 LGLADVSNLSVV
+674 
-686 REAGRLLKS
+686 LKS
-695 CNRELVARAKSEAK
+695 SLANRV
-709 LVKLAGNPEKQAQ
+709 Q
-722 TAAKEEARQAKA
+722 
-734 MTKLQ
+734 
-739 GELAKRVGRSANPS
+739 RSANPR
-753 WWHRFKK
+753 WWHKWL

>member
-1 MGAAGDSID
+1 MSASKETLDAGSSLIEE
-10 TESDPLGMLSPTE
+10 ESQE
-23 ETADE
+23 VDE
-28 SQLSWREKRR
+28 SKLSWLERR
-38 LRKERKQQ
+38 QLKKQRAAAQ
-46 EQARKVAEKA
+46 KS

-64 DDIELG
+64 DDIEIG

-76 DTYPVSPPFSYVRIL
+76 DTYPVRPPFSYVRVL

-109 EQEKQDLQTIQDV
+109 KQELEDLDTIKTV

-129 SRETL
+129 NRETL
-134 EEGQD
+134 D
-139 EFLHQA
+139 ETQEDFLKQA

-150 DAYRLPSR
+150 NSYRLPSR
-158 KSNREKIHYYI
+158 KINRAKIHYYI
-169 ERDLV
+169 ERDMI
-174 GYGRIDTMMHDP
+174 GYGKIETMMRDP

-194 GPGVEVFVYHR
+194 GPGVEIFVYHR
-205 RFESLRTNVLW
+205 RFESLRTNVMW
-216 TDEFELERYIIR
+216 EDELELEQYIIR

-282 DLLDFKTYSA
+282 DLLEFKTFSS

-346 PHPNWIPGCTRE
+346 PHPNWIPGCTRQ
-358 GFGGESAMAGV
+358 GFGGEGSSGGGKAAGE
-369 KAPGVVDMYDLLRAA
+369 VDMYDLLRAA

-398 GAEAYVLFQAMAT
+398 GEEAYVLFQAMAT

-439 RVLIPS
+439 RVLIPA
-445 LDAIS
+445 LDGIS

-459 KRVRRGKNIVEII
+459 KRVRRNKAIVEII

-486 FRWDNKTDEFVFT
+486 FRWDNTIDEYVFT
-499 GKSYVFEKIMMKAN
+499 GKSYIFEKIMMKAN

-526 QLVLEWCLK
+526 QLVIEWCLK
-535 KGIRDFRDF
+535 KGIRDYKDF
-544 ARVVSEYYVHPEDV
+544 ARVVAEYYVHPEDV

-563 ADLQVG
+563 EDMQVG
-569 GRRRRRRA
+569 GKKRRRK
-577 VQRDLDLS
+577 VEDRDLDLS
-585 GVREEAEGVDLTEF
+585 SEDDDVDVGDFPPNVR
-599 PTGVQ
+599 
-604 QKFQKRMAQEEAR
+604 QKYQKR
-617 RAKAEVSITDAAE
+617 
-630 EARPA
+630 
-635 LEAKETAQRAK
+635 EAKEQATRAKNDAKVSQTDDPTKRSKLISNEEMRRDKVEIKLQNDLLKDQAYYVPLKQLTPLAKEIDLGDISSLNDVEGRRMLNGVRSELNKRVSAAVKIEKSSDDMQRAK
-646 AEAKLDRDLLKAQAR
+646 AVE
-661 YAPLRQL
+661 
-668 GPIAAQ
+668 
-674 LGLADVSNLSVV
+674 N
-686 REAGRLLKS
+686 
-695 CNRELVARAKSEAK
+695 
-709 LVKLAGNPEKQAQ
+709 
-722 TAAKEEARQAKA
+722 EEARMSKA
-734 MTKLQ
+734 MVGLKSS
-739 GELAKRVGRSANPS
+739 LANRVQRSANPR
-753 WWHRFKK
+753 WWHKWL

>member
-1 MGAAGDSID
+1 MSAAKETMDGASALIGEEEEQID
-10 TESDPLGMLSPTE
+10 
-23 ETADE
+23 ETK
-28 SQLSWREKRR
+28 LSWRERRR
-38 LRKERKQQ
+38 LNKQRKAEAKKRK
-46 EQARKVAEKA
+46 AAEKD

-64 DDIELG
+64 DDIEIG

-76 DTYPVSPPFSYVRIL
+76 DTYPVRPPFSYVRVL

-101 YVVEPKAS
+101 YVVEPKATK
-109 EQEKQDLQTIQDV
+109 QENEDLQTIKDV

-129 SRETL
+129 ERDTL
-134 EEGQD
+134 D
-139 EFLHQA
+139 ESQEDFLKQA
-145 VDDIL
+145 VDEIL
-150 DAYRLPSR
+150 DRYTLTAR
-158 KSNREKIHYYI
+158 KSNRQKIHYYI
-169 ERDLV
+169 ERDLI
-174 GYGRIDTMMHDP
+174 GYGKIDTMMKDP

-194 GPGVEVFVYHR
+194 GPGVEIFVYHR
-205 RFESLRTNVLW
+205 RFESLRTNVMW
-216 TDEFELERYIIR
+216 EDELELEQYIIR

-282 DLLDFKTYSA
+282 DLLEFKTFSS

-346 PHPNWIPGCTRE
+346 PHPNWIPGCTRQ
-358 GFGGESAMAGV
+358 GFGGESAGSGT
-369 KAPGVVDMYDLLRAA
+369 KAPGEVDMYDLLRAA

-439 RVLIPS
+439 RVLIPA
-445 LDAIS
+445 LDGIS

-459 KRVRRGKNIVEII
+459 KRVRRNKGIIEII

-486 FRWDNKTDEFVFT
+486 FRWDNTVDEYIFT
-499 GKSYVFEKIMMKAN
+499 GKSYIFEKIMMKAN

-526 QLVLEWCLK
+526 QLVIEWCLK
-535 KGIRDFRDF
+535 KGIRDYKDF
-544 ARVVSEYYVHPEDV
+544 ARVVAEYYVHPEDV
-558 MRQVY
+558 MRRVY
-563 ADLQVG
+563 EDMQVG
-569 GRRRRRRA
+569 GKKRRRK
-577 VQRDLDLS
+577 VEDRDLDLS
-585 GVREEAEGVDLTEF
+585 RSDDSEVDVSDFPPKVR
-599 PTGVQ
+599 
-604 QKFQKRMAQEEAR
+604 QKYQTR
-617 RAKAEVSITDAAE
+617 
-630 EARPA
+630 
-635 LEAKETAQRAK
+635 EAKEQASRAK
-646 AEAKLDRDLLKAQAR
+646 NDAKISQTDDPTKRANLIAKEEQRRTKVETKLQNDLLKDQA
-661 YAPLRQL
+661 YYVPLKQL
-668 GPIAAQ
+668 KPLAKQIS
-674 LGLADVSNLSVV
+674 LGDVSSLNEVEGRRMLKDV
-686 REAGRLLKS
+686 RSEMNKKSKAETKISKLDASDKKEKAISSEEERASKALNSLK
-695 CNRELVARAKSEAK
+695 AK
-709 LVKLAGNPEKQAQ
+709 LAN
-722 TAAKEEARQAKA
+722 
-734 MTKLQ
+734 
-739 GELAKRVGRSANPS
+739 RVQRSANPR
-753 WWHRFKK
+753 WWHSWL

>member
-1 MGAAGDSID
+1 MSASKETLDAGSSVLD
-10 TESDPLGMLSPTE
+10 E
-23 ETADE
+23 EAQEIDE
-28 SQLSWREKRR
+28 SKLSWLQRRR
-38 LRKERKQQ
+38 LKKQR
-46 EQARKVAEKA
+46 AAAAKS

-64 DDIELG
+64 DDIDIG

-76 DTYPVSPPFSYVRIL
+76 DTYPVHPPFSYVRVL

-101 YVVEPKAS
+101 YVVEPKATK
-109 EQEKQDLQTIQDV
+109 QELDDLETIKTV

-129 SRETL
+129 NRETL
-134 EEGQD
+134 D
-139 EFLHQA
+139 ETQEDFLKQA

-150 DAYRLPSR
+150 DSYRLRSR
-158 KSNREKIHYYI
+158 KSNRAKIHYYI
-169 ERDLV
+169 ERDLI
-174 GYGRIDTMMHDP
+174 GYGKIETMMRDP

-194 GPGVEVFVYHR
+194 GPGVEIFVYHR
-205 RFESLRTNVLW
+205 RFESLRTNVMW
-216 TDEFELERYIIR
+216 EDELELEQYIIR

-282 DLLDFKTYSA
+282 DLLEFKTFSS

-346 PHPNWIPGCTRE
+346 PHPNWIPGCTRQ
-358 GFGGESAMAGV
+358 GFGGEGSSGGGKSAGE
-369 KAPGVVDMYDLLRAA
+369 VDMYDLLRAA

-439 RVLIPS
+439 RVLIPA
-445 LDAIS
+445 LDGIS

-459 KRVRRGKNIVEII
+459 KRVRRNKAIVEII

-486 FRWDNKTDEFVFT
+486 FRWDNTIDEYVFT
-499 GKSYVFEKIMMKAN
+499 GKSYIFEKIMMKAN

-526 QLVLEWCLK
+526 QLVIEWCLK
-535 KGIRDFRDF
+535 KGIRDYKDF
-544 ARVVSEYYVHPEDV
+544 ARVVAEYYVHPEDV

-563 ADLQVG
+563 EDMQVG
-569 GRRRRRRA
+569 GKKRRRK
-577 VQRDLDLS
+577 VEDRDLDLS
-585 GVREEAEGVDLTEF
+585 SEEDDVDVGDFPPKVRQKYQKREAKEQATRAKNDAKVSQTDDPTKRSKLISNEEIRRDKVEIKLQNDLLKDQAYYVPIKQLTPLAKEIDLGDVSSLNEVEGRRMLKGVRSELN
-599 PTGVQ
+599 
-604 QKFQKRMAQEEAR
+604 KRASAAAKIETLSDENRAKAVENEEAR
-617 RAKAEVSITDAAE
+617 MSKAMIS
-630 EARPA
+630 
-635 LEAKETAQRAK
+635 
-646 AEAKLDRDLLKAQAR
+646 
-661 YAPLRQL
+661 
-668 GPIAAQ
+668 
-674 LGLADVSNLSVV
+674 
-686 REAGRLLKS
+686 LKS
-695 CNRELVARAKSEAK
+695 SLANRV
-709 LVKLAGNPEKQAQ
+709 Q
-722 TAAKEEARQAKA
+722 
-734 MTKLQ
+734 
-739 GELAKRVGRSANPS
+739 RSANPR
-753 WWHRFKK
+753 WWHKWL

>member
-1 MGAAGDSID
+1 MSASKETLDAGS
-10 TESDPLGMLSPTE
+10 SLLGE
-23 ETADE
+23 EQQIDE
-28 SQLSWREKRR
+28 SKLSWLQRR
-38 LRKERKQQ
+38 KLRKQR
-46 EQARKVAEKA
+46 AAAEKD

-64 DDIELG
+64 DDIEIG

-76 DTYPVSPPFSYVRIL
+76 DTYPVYPPFSYVRVL

-109 EQEKQDLQTIQDV
+109 KQEQEDLDTIKTV

-129 SRETL
+129 NRETL
-134 EEGQD
+134 EETQED
-139 EFLHQA
+139 FLKQA

-150 DAYRLPSR
+150 DSYRLKSR
-158 KSNREKIHYYI
+158 KSNRAKIHYFI
-169 ERDLV
+169 ERDLI
-174 GYGRIDTMMHDP
+174 GYGKIDTMMRDP

-194 GPGVEVFVYHR
+194 GPGVEIFVYHR
-205 RFESLRTNVLW
+205 RFESLRTNVMW
-216 TDEFELERYIIR
+216 EDELELEQYIIR

-282 DLLDFKTYSA
+282 DLLEFKTFSS

-346 PHPNWIPGCTRE
+346 PHPNWIPGCTRQ
-358 GFGGESAMAGV
+358 GFGGEGSAGGGKAAGE
-369 KAPGVVDMYDLLRAA
+369 VDMYDLLRAA

-439 RVLIPS
+439 RVLIPA
-445 LDAIS
+445 LDGIS

-459 KRVRRGKNIVEII
+459 KRVRRNKGIIEII

-486 FRWDNKTDEFVFT
+486 FRWDNTVDEYIFT
-499 GKSYVFEKIMMKAN
+499 GKSYIFEKIMMKAN

-526 QLVLEWCLK
+526 QLVIEWCLK
-535 KGIRDFRDF
+535 KGIRDYKDF
-544 ARVVSEYYVHPEDV
+544 ARVVAEYYVHPEDV

-563 ADLQVG
+563 EDMQVG
-569 GRRRRRRA
+569 GKKRRKKVA
-577 VQRDLDLS
+577 DRDMDLS
-585 GVREEAEGVDLTEF
+585 RDEEEVDVADFPPKVRQKYQTREAKEQATRAKNDANISKTDD
-599 PTGVQ
+599 PT
-604 QKFQKRMAQEEAR
+604 KRSKLIANEEAR
-617 RAKAEVSITDAAE
+617 REKV
-630 EARPA
+630 EARLQNDLLKDQAYYVP
-635 LEAKETAQRAK
+635 LKQLTPLAKDIDLGDVSSLNDVEGRRMLKNVRAELNKRAK
-646 AEAKLDRDLLKAQAR
+646 ATMNIEKLTDEKRSKAVEAEESRVNKAM
-661 YAPLRQL
+661 
-668 GPIAAQ
+668 
-674 LGLADVSNLSVV
+674 VS
-686 REAGRLLKS
+686 LKS
-695 CNRELVARAKSEAK
+695 SLANRV
-709 LVKLAGNPEKQAQ
+709 Q
-722 TAAKEEARQAKA
+722 
-734 MTKLQ
+734 
-739 GELAKRVGRSANPS
+739 RSANPR
-753 WWHRFKK
+753 WWHKWL

>member
-1 MGAAGDSID
+1 MSASKETLDAGSNL
-10 TESDPLGMLSPTE
+10 LGE
-23 ETADE
+23 EEQIDE
-28 SQLSWREKRR
+28 SKLSWLQRRR
-38 LRKERKQQ
+38 LRKKRAAAK
-46 EQARKVAEKA
+46 KD

-64 DDIELG
+64 DDIEIG

-76 DTYPVSPPFSYVRIL
+76 DTYPVYPPFSYVRVL

-101 YVVEPKAS
+101 YVVEPKATKQ
-109 EQEKQDLQTIQDV
+109 EQEDLDTIKEV

-129 SRETL
+129 NRETL
-134 EEGQD
+134 D
-139 EFLHQA
+139 ESQEDFLKQA

-150 DAYRLPSR
+150 DSYRLKSR
-158 KSNREKIHYYI
+158 KSNRAKIHYFI
-169 ERDLV
+169 ERDLI
-174 GYGRIDTMMHDP
+174 GYGKIDTMMRDP

-194 GPGVEVFVYHR
+194 GPGVEIFVYHR
-205 RFESLRTNVLW
+205 RFESLRTNVMW
-216 TDEFELERYIIR
+216 EDELELEQYIIR

-282 DLLDFKTYSA
+282 DLLEFKTFSS

-346 PHPNWIPGCTRE
+346 PHPNWIPGCTRQ
-358 GFGGESAMAGV
+358 GFGGEGSATGGKAAGE
-369 KAPGVVDMYDLLRAA
+369 VDMYDLLRAA

-439 RVLIPS
+439 RVLIPA
-445 LDAIS
+445 LDGIS

-459 KRVRRGKNIVEII
+459 KRVRRNKGIIEII

-486 FRWDNKTDEFVFT
+486 FRWDNTVDEFVFT
-499 GKSYVFEKIMMKAN
+499 GKSYIFEKIMMKAN

-526 QLVLEWCLK
+526 QLVIEWCLK
-535 KGIRDFRDF
+535 KGIRDYKDF
-544 ARVVSEYYVHPEDV
+544 ARVVAEYYVHPEDV

-563 ADLQVG
+563 EDMQVG
-569 GRRRRRRA
+569 GKKRRRK
-577 VQRDLDLS
+577 VEDRDLDLS
-585 GVREEAEGVDLTEF
+585 REDDEVDVGDFPPKVR
-599 PTGVQ
+599 
-604 QKFQKRMAQEEAR
+604 QKYQKREAKEQATRAKNDAKISQTDDPTKRSKLIANEETRREKVDIKLQNDLLKDQAYYVPLKQLTPLAKDIDLGDVSSLNEVEGRRMLNNVRSELNKRSKSTAKIEKLEGDKRSKAVENEEAR
-617 RAKAEVSITDAAE
+617 IAKALVS
-630 EARPA
+630 
-635 LEAKETAQRAK
+635 
-646 AEAKLDRDLLKAQAR
+646 
-661 YAPLRQL
+661 
-668 GPIAAQ
+668 
-674 LGLADVSNLSVV
+674 
-686 REAGRLLKS
+686 LKS
-695 CNRELVARAKSEAK
+695 S
-709 LVKLAGNPEKQAQ
+709 LAS
-722 TAAKEEARQAKA
+722 
-734 MTKLQ
+734 
-739 GELAKRVGRSANPS
+739 RVQRSANPR
-753 WWHRFKK
+753 WWHKWL

>member
-1 MGAAGDSID
+1 MSAAKETMENASTLIGDQ
-10 TESDPLGMLSPTE
+10 E
-23 ETADE
+23 EPIDE
-28 SQLSWREKRR
+28 SKLSWLQRRKLNKQRKAEDKRR
-38 LRKERKQQ
+38 KAADKE
-46 EQARKVAEKA
+46 

-64 DDIELG
+64 DDIEIG

-76 DTYPVSPPFSYVRIL
+76 DTYPVYPPYSYVRVL

-109 EQEKQDLQTIQDV
+109 KQEKEDLDTIKLV

-129 SRETL
+129 NRETL
-134 EEGQD
+134 D
-139 EFLHQA
+139 ETQEDFLKQA
-145 VDDIL
+145 VNDIL
-150 DAYRLPSR
+150 DSYRLKSR

-169 ERDLV
+169 ERDLI
-174 GYGRIDTMMHDP
+174 GYGKIDTMMKDP

-194 GPGVEVFVYHR
+194 GPGVEIFVYHR
-205 RFESLRTNVLW
+205 RFESLRTNVMW
-216 TDEFELERYIIR
+216 EDELELEQYIIR

-282 DLLDFKTYSA
+282 DLLEFKTFSS

-346 PHPNWIPGCTRE
+346 PHPNWIPGCTRQ
-358 GFGGESAMAGV
+358 GFGGESGGSGEKAAGE
-369 KAPGVVDMYDLLRAA
+369 VDMYDLLRAA

-439 RVLIPS
+439 RVLIPA
-445 LDAIS
+445 LDGIS

-459 KRVRRGKNIVEII
+459 KRVRRNKAIVEII

-486 FRWDNKTDEFVFT
+486 FRWDNKIDEYVFT
-499 GKSYVFEKIMMKAN
+499 GKSYIFEKIMVKAN

-526 QLVLEWCLK
+526 QLVIEWCLK
-535 KGIRDFRDF
+535 KSIRDYKDF
-544 ARVVSEYYVHPEDV
+544 AKVVAEYYVHPEDV
-558 MRQVY
+558 MRKVY
-563 ADLQVG
+563 ADMQVG
-569 GRRRRRRA
+569 GKKRRRKVEEREM
-577 VQRDLDLS
+577 DLS
-585 GVREEAEGVDLTEF
+585 RDDEEVDVGDF
-599 PTGVQ
+599 PPKIRQRYQT
-604 QKFQKRMAQEEAR
+604 R
-617 RAKAEVSITDAAE
+617 
-630 EARPA
+630 
-635 LEAKETAQRAK
+635 EAKEQATRAK
-646 AEAKLDRDLLKAQAR
+646 TDAKISQTDDPTKRAKLIANEESRRENVELRLQNDLLKDQAY
-661 YAPLRQL
+661 YAPLKQL
-668 GPIAAQ
+668 VPLTKEVDFG
-674 LGLADVSNLSVV
+674 DVSSLNEV
-686 REAGRLLKS
+686 EGRRVLKS
-695 CNRELVARAKSEAK
+695 VLSEMNARSKAAIKIEKSDEGQRSAAVEAEETRQSKSLVSLKINLANRV
-709 LVKLAGNPEKQAQ
+709 Q
-722 TAAKEEARQAKA
+722 
-734 MTKLQ
+734 
-739 GELAKRVGRSANPS
+739 RSANPR
-753 WWHRFKK
+753 WWHKWL

>member
-1 MGAAGDSID
+1 MSASKETLDAAS
-10 TESDPLGMLSPTE
+10 SLVE
-23 ETADE
+23 EEEVDE
-28 SQLSWREKRR
+28 SKLSWLQRRR
-38 LRKERKQQ
+38 LRKRRAAAAKD
-46 EQARKVAEKA
+46 

-64 DDIELG
+64 DDIEIG

-76 DTYPVSPPFSYVRIL
+76 DTYPVYPPFSYVRVL

-109 EQEKQDLQTIQDV
+109 KQEQEDLDTIQSV

-129 SRETL
+129 DRDTLDETQ
-134 EEGQD
+134 ED
-139 EFLHQA
+139 FLKQA

-150 DAYRLPSR
+150 DSYRLKSR
-158 KSNREKIHYYI
+158 KSNRAKIHYYI
-169 ERDLV
+169 ERDLI
-174 GYGRIDTMMHDP
+174 GYGKIDTMMRDP

-194 GPGVEVFVYHR
+194 GPGVEIFVYHR
-205 RFESLRTNVLW
+205 RFESLRTNVMW
-216 TDEFELERYIIR
+216 EDELELENYIIR

-282 DLLDFKTYSA
+282 DLLEFKTFSS

-346 PHPNWIPGCTRE
+346 PHPNWIPGCTRQ
-358 GFGGESAMAGV
+358 GFGGEGSDTGGKAAGE
-369 KAPGVVDMYDLLRAA
+369 VDMYDLLRAA

-439 RVLIPS
+439 RVLIPA
-445 LDAIS
+445 LDGIS

-459 KRVRRGKNIVEII
+459 KRVRRNKAIVEII

-486 FRWDNKTDEFVFT
+486 FRWDNTIDEYVFT
-499 GKSYVFEKIMMKAN
+499 GKSYIFEKIMMKAN

-526 QLVLEWCLK
+526 QLVIEWCLK
-535 KGIRDFRDF
+535 KGIRDYKDF
-544 ARVVSEYYVHPEDV
+544 ARVVAEYYVHPEDV

-563 ADLQVG
+563 EDMQVG
-569 GRRRRRRA
+569 GKKRRRK
-577 VQRDLDLS
+577 VTERDMDLS
-585 GVREEAEGVDLTEF
+585 RDEEEVDVGDFPPKVR
-599 PTGVQ
+599 
-604 QKFQKRMAQEEAR
+604 QKYQKREAKEQATRSKKDAQISSTDDPTKRAKLISNEEAR
-617 RAKAEVSITDAAE
+617 REKE
-630 EARPA
+630 EMNLQNA
-635 LEAKETAQRAK
+635 LLKDQAYYVPIKQLTPLAKEIDLGDVSSLNELEGRRMLKNVHAELNKRAK
-646 AEAKLDRDLLKAQAR
+646 ATAKIEKLVDDKKSKAIEAEEGRVNKAM
-661 YAPLRQL
+661 
-668 GPIAAQ
+668 I
-674 LGLADVSNLSVV
+674 S
-686 REAGRLLKS
+686 LKS
-695 CNRELVARAKSEAK
+695 SLANRV
-709 LVKLAGNPEKQAQ
+709 Q
-722 TAAKEEARQAKA
+722 
-734 MTKLQ
+734 
-739 GELAKRVGRSANPS
+739 RSANPR
-753 WWHRFKK
+753 WWHSFF

>member
-1 MGAAGDSID
+1 MSASKETLDADSSLID
-10 TESDPLGMLSPTE
+10 E
-23 ETADE
+23 EPQEIDE
-28 SQLSWREKRR
+28 SKLSWLERRR
-38 LRKERKQQ
+38 LKKQRAAAQ
-46 EQARKVAEKA
+46 KS

-64 DDIELG
+64 DDIDIG

-76 DTYPVSPPFSYVRIL
+76 DTYPVRPPFSYVRVL

-109 EQEKQDLQTIQDV
+109 KQELEDLDTIKTV

-129 SRETL
+129 NRETL
-134 EEGQD
+134 D
-139 EFLHQA
+139 ETQEDFLKQA

-150 DAYRLPSR
+150 NSYRLPSR
-158 KSNREKIHYYI
+158 KSNRAKIHYYI
-169 ERDLV
+169 ERDLI
-174 GYGRIDTMMHDP
+174 GYGKIETMMRDP

-194 GPGVEVFVYHR
+194 GPGVEIFVYHR
-205 RFESLRTNVLW
+205 RFESLRTNVMW
-216 TDEFELERYIIR
+216 EDELELEQYIIR

-282 DLLDFKTYSA
+282 DLLEFKTFSS

-346 PHPNWIPGCTRE
+346 PHPNWIPGCTRQ
-358 GFGGESAMAGV
+358 GFGGEGSAGGGKAAGE
-369 KAPGVVDMYDLLRAA
+369 VDMYDLLRAA

-439 RVLIPS
+439 RVLIPA
-445 LDAIS
+445 LDGIS

-459 KRVRRGKNIVEII
+459 KRVRRNKAIVEII

-486 FRWDNKTDEFVFT
+486 FRWDNTIDEYVFT
-499 GKSYVFEKIMMKAN
+499 GKSYIFEKIMMKAN

-526 QLVLEWCLK
+526 QLVIEWCLK
-535 KGIRDFRDF
+535 KGIRDYKDF
-544 ARVVSEYYVHPEDV
+544 ARVVAEYYVHPEDV

-563 ADLQVG
+563 EDMQVG
-569 GRRRRRRA
+569 GKKRRRK
-577 VQRDLDLS
+577 VEDRDLDLS
-585 GVREEAEGVDLTEF
+585 SDEDEVDVGDFPPKVRQKYQTRQAKEQATRAKNDAKVSQTDDPTKRSKLISNEEIRRDNVEIKLQNDLLKDQAYYVPLKQLTPLAKEIDLGDVSSLNEVEGRRMLNGVRSELN
-599 PTGVQ
+599 
-604 QKFQKRMAQEEAR
+604 KRASAA
-617 RAKAEVSITDAAE
+617 AKIEKTSDDM
-630 EARPA
+630 
-635 LEAKETAQRAK
+635 QRAK
-646 AEAKLDRDLLKAQAR
+646 AVENEESRMSKAMI
-661 YAPLRQL
+661 
-668 GPIAAQ
+668 G
-674 LGLADVSNLSVV
+674 
-686 REAGRLLKS
+686 LKS
-695 CNRELVARAKSEAK
+695 SLANRV
-709 LVKLAGNPEKQAQ
+709 Q
-722 TAAKEEARQAKA
+722 
-734 MTKLQ
+734 
-739 GELAKRVGRSANPS
+739 RSANPR
-753 WWHRFKK
+753 WWHKWL

>member
-1 MGAAGDSID
+1 MSASKETLDAGS
-10 TESDPLGMLSPTE
+10 SLLGE
-23 ETADE
+23 EQQIDE
-28 SQLSWREKRR
+28 SKLSWLQRR
-38 LRKERKQQ
+38 KLRKQR
-46 EQARKVAEKA
+46 AAAEKD

-64 DDIELG
+64 DDIEIG

-76 DTYPVSPPFSYVRIL
+76 DTYPVYPPFSYVRVL

-109 EQEKQDLQTIQDV
+109 KQEQEDLDTIKTV

-129 SRETL
+129 NRETL
-134 EEGQD
+134 EETQED
-139 EFLHQA
+139 FLKQA

-150 DAYRLPSR
+150 DSYRLKSR
-158 KSNREKIHYYI
+158 KSNRAKIHYFI
-169 ERDLV
+169 ERDLI
-174 GYGRIDTMMHDP
+174 GYGKIDTMMRDP

-194 GPGVEVFVYHR
+194 GPGVEIFVYHR
-205 RFESLRTNVLW
+205 RFESLRTNVMW
-216 TDEFELERYIIR
+216 EDELELEQYIIR

-282 DLLDFKTYSA
+282 DLLEFKTFSS

-346 PHPNWIPGCTRE
+346 PHPNWIPGCTRQ
-358 GFGGESAMAGV
+358 GFGGEGSASGGKAAGE
-369 KAPGVVDMYDLLRAA
+369 VDMYDLLRAA

-439 RVLIPS
+439 RVLIPA
-445 LDAIS
+445 LDGIS

-459 KRVRRGKNIVEII
+459 KRVRRNKGIIEII

-486 FRWDNKTDEFVFT
+486 FRWDNTVDEYIFT
-499 GKSYVFEKIMMKAN
+499 GKSYIFEKIMMKAN

-526 QLVLEWCLK
+526 QLVIEWCLK
-535 KGIRDFRDF
+535 KGIRDYKDF
-544 ARVVSEYYVHPEDV
+544 ARVVAEYYVHPEDV

-563 ADLQVG
+563 EDMQVG
-569 GRRRRRRA
+569 GKKRRKKVA
-577 VQRDLDLS
+577 DRDMDLS
-585 GVREEAEGVDLTEF
+585 RDEEEVDVADFPPKVRQKYQTREAKEQATRAKNDANISKTDD
-599 PTGVQ
+599 PT
-604 QKFQKRMAQEEAR
+604 KRSKLIANEEAR
-617 RAKAEVSITDAAE
+617 REKV
-630 EARPA
+630 EARIQSDLLKDQAYYVP
-635 LEAKETAQRAK
+635 LKQLTPLAKDIDLGDVSSLNDVEGRRMLKNVRAELNKRAK
-646 AEAKLDRDLLKAQAR
+646 ATMNIEKLTDEKRSKAVEAEESRVNKAM
-661 YAPLRQL
+661 
-668 GPIAAQ
+668 
-674 LGLADVSNLSVV
+674 VS
-686 REAGRLLKS
+686 LKS
-695 CNRELVARAKSEAK
+695 SLANRV
-709 LVKLAGNPEKQAQ
+709 Q
-722 TAAKEEARQAKA
+722 
-734 MTKLQ
+734 
-739 GELAKRVGRSANPS
+739 RSANPR
-753 WWHRFKK
+753 WWHKWL

>member
-1 MGAAGDSID
+1 MSASKETLDAGSNL
-10 TESDPLGMLSPTE
+10 LGDE
-23 ETADE
+23 QEVDE
-28 SQLSWREKRR
+28 SKLSWLQRR
-38 LRKERKQQ
+38 KLRKQR
-46 EQARKVAEKA
+46 AAAEKA

-64 DDIELG
+64 DDIEIG

-76 DTYPVSPPFSYVRIL
+76 DTYPVYPPFSYVRVL

-109 EQEKQDLQTIQDV
+109 KQEQEDLDTIKTV

-129 SRETL
+129 NRETL
-134 EEGQD
+134 DETQE
-139 EFLHQA
+139 EFLKQA

-150 DAYRLPSR
+150 DSYRLKSR
-158 KSNREKIHYYI
+158 KSNRAKIHYFI
-169 ERDLV
+169 ERDLI
-174 GYGRIDTMMHDP
+174 GYGKIDTMMRDP

-194 GPGVEVFVYHR
+194 GPGVEIFVYHR
-205 RFESLRTNVLW
+205 RFESLRTNVMW
-216 TDEFELERYIIR
+216 EDELELEQYIIR

-282 DLLDFKTYSA
+282 DLLEFKTFSS

-346 PHPNWIPGCTRE
+346 PHPNWIPGCTRQ
-358 GFGGESAMAGV
+358 GFGGEGSASGGKAAGE
-369 KAPGVVDMYDLLRAA
+369 VDMYDLLRAA

-439 RVLIPS
+439 RVLIPA
-445 LDAIS
+445 LDGIS

-459 KRVRRGKNIVEII
+459 KRVRRNKAIVEII

-486 FRWDNKTDEFVFT
+486 FRWDNTVDEYLFT
-499 GKSYVFEKIMMKAN
+499 GKSYIFEKIMMKAN

-526 QLVLEWCLK
+526 QLVIEWCLK
-535 KGIRDFRDF
+535 KGIRDYKDF
-544 ARVVSEYYVHPEDV
+544 ARVVAEYYVHPEDV
-558 MRQVY
+558 MKQVY
-563 ADLQVG
+563 EDMQVG
-569 GRRRRRRA
+569 GKKRRRK
-577 VQRDLDLS
+577 VEDRDMDLS
-585 GVREEAEGVDLTEF
+585 RDDEDVDVGDFPPKVRQKYQTRQAKEQAARAKNDAKISQTDDPTKRSKLIANEETRREKAEIKLQNDLLKDQAYYVPLKQLTPLAKDIDLGDVSSLNEVE
-599 PTGVQ
+599 GR
-604 QKFQKRMAQEEAR
+604 RMLKDVRKELNK
-617 RAKAEVSITDAAE
+617 RAKAAANIE
-630 EARPA
+630 
-635 LEAKETAQRAK
+635 K
-646 AEAKLDRDLLKAQAR
+646 
-661 YAPLRQL
+661 
-668 GPIAAQ
+668 
-674 LGLADVSNLSVV
+674 LADEKRSKAVESEESRINKAIVS
-686 REAGRLLKS
+686 LKS
-695 CNRELVARAKSEAK
+695 SLANRV
-709 LVKLAGNPEKQAQ
+709 Q
-722 TAAKEEARQAKA
+722 
-734 MTKLQ
+734 
-739 GELAKRVGRSANPS
+739 RSANPR
-753 WWHRFKK
+753 WWHKWL

>member
-23 ETADE
+23 ETVDE

-46 EQARKVAEKA
+46 EKARKAAEKA

-76 DTYPVSPPFSYVRIL
+76 DTYPVRPPFSYVRIL

-101 YVVEPKAS
+101 YVVEPKAT
-109 EQEKQDLQTIQDV
+109 EQELQDLDTIQSV

-158 KSNREKIHYYI
+158 KSNREKIHYFI

-174 GYGRIDTMMHDP
+174 GYGKIDTMMHDP

-216 TDEFELERYIIR
+216 PDEFELERYIIR

-282 DLLDFKTYSA
+282 DLLEFKTFSS
-292 MQIAFFWLAMQ
+292 MQIAFFWLSMQ

-369 KAPGVVDMYDLLRAA
+369 KAAGVVDMYDLLRAA

-459 KRVRRGKNIVEII
+459 KRVRRNKNIVEII

-486 FRWDNKTDEFVFT
+486 FRWDNATDEFVFT
-499 GKSYVFEKIMMKAN
+499 GKSYVLEKIMMKAN
-513 LNRVEIMDETKRR
+513 LNRVEIMDEIKRR
-526 QLVLEWCLK
+526 QLVIEWCLK
-535 KGIRDFRDF
+535 KSIRDYRDF
-544 ARVVSEYYVHPEDV
+544 ARVVAEYYVHPEDV

-569 GRRRRRRA
+569 GRKRRRKMKD
-577 VQRDLDLS
+577 RDLDLS
-585 GVREEAEGVDLTEF
+585 GAGAAEEGVDITEF
-599 PTGVQ
+599 PAKVQ
-604 QKFQKRMAQEEAR
+604 QKFQKRLAKEEAA
-617 RAKAEVSITDAAE
+617 RAKADARAAATDDEGKRAK
-630 EARPA
+630 
-635 LEAKETAQRAK
+635 LEAKEATRRAK
-646 AEAKLDRDLLKAQAR
+646 SDAYLERDMLKAQAR

-668 GPIAAQ
+668 TPAAAQ
-674 LGLADVSNLSVV
+674 LGLGDVSSLSV

-695 CNRELVARAKSEAK
+695 CNRELSARAGAETRQ
-709 LVKLAGNPEKQAQ
+709 VKLASSPDKQASA
-722 TAAKEEARQAKA
+722 AAKEEARQSKS
-734 MTKLQ
+734 MTRLQ
-739 GELAKRVGRSANPS
+739 AELAKRVERSANPR
-753 WWHRFKK
+753 WWHRWF

>member
-1 MGAAGDSID
+1 MSASKETLDADSSLID
-10 TESDPLGMLSPTE
+10 E
-23 ETADE
+23 EPQEIDE
-28 SQLSWREKRR
+28 SKLSWLERRR
-38 LRKERKQQ
+38 LKKQRAAAQ
-46 EQARKVAEKA
+46 KS

-64 DDIELG
+64 DDIDIG

-76 DTYPVSPPFSYVRIL
+76 DTYPVRPPFSYVRVL

-109 EQEKQDLQTIQDV
+109 KQELEDLDTIKTV

-129 SRETL
+129 NRETL
-134 EEGQD
+134 D
-139 EFLHQA
+139 ETQEDFLKQA

-150 DAYRLPSR
+150 NSYRLPSR
-158 KSNREKIHYYI
+158 KSNRAKIHYYI
-169 ERDLV
+169 ERDLI
-174 GYGRIDTMMHDP
+174 GYGKIETMMRDP

-194 GPGVEVFVYHR
+194 GPGVEIFVYHR
-205 RFESLRTNVLW
+205 RFESLRTNVMW
-216 TDEFELERYIIR
+216 EDELELEQYIIR

-282 DLLDFKTYSA
+282 DLLEFKTFSS

-346 PHPNWIPGCTRE
+346 PHPNWIPGCTRQ
-358 GFGGESAMAGV
+358 GFGGEGSASGGKAAGE
-369 KAPGVVDMYDLLRAA
+369 VDMYDLLRAA

-439 RVLIPS
+439 RVLIPA
-445 LDAIS
+445 LDGIS

-459 KRVRRGKNIVEII
+459 KRVRRNKAIVEII

-486 FRWDNKTDEFVFT
+486 FRWDNTIDEYVFT
-499 GKSYVFEKIMMKAN
+499 GKSYIFEKIMMKAN

-526 QLVLEWCLK
+526 QLVIEWCLK
-535 KGIRDFRDF
+535 KGIRDYKDF
-544 ARVVSEYYVHPEDV
+544 ARVVAEYYVHPEDV

-563 ADLQVG
+563 EDMQVG
-569 GRRRRRRA
+569 GKKRRRKVA
-577 VQRDLDLS
+577 DRDLDLS
-585 GVREEAEGVDLTEF
+585 SDEDEVDVGDFPPKVRQKYQTRQAKEQATRAKNDAKVSQTDDPTKRSKLISNEEIRRDKVEIKLQNDLLKDQAYYVPLKQLTPLAKEIDLGDVSSLNEVEGRRMLNGVRSELN
-599 PTGVQ
+599 
-604 QKFQKRMAQEEAR
+604 KRASAA
-617 RAKAEVSITDAAE
+617 AKIEKASDDM
-630 EARPA
+630 
-635 LEAKETAQRAK
+635 QRAK
-646 AEAKLDRDLLKAQAR
+646 AVENEESRMSKAMI
-661 YAPLRQL
+661 
-668 GPIAAQ
+668 G
-674 LGLADVSNLSVV
+674 
-686 REAGRLLKS
+686 LKS
-695 CNRELVARAKSEAK
+695 SLANRV
-709 LVKLAGNPEKQAQ
+709 Q
-722 TAAKEEARQAKA
+722 
-734 MTKLQ
+734 
-739 GELAKRVGRSANPS
+739 RSANPR
-753 WWHRFKK
+753 WWHKWL

>member
-1 MGAAGDSID
+1 MSASKETLDAGSTLIEE
-10 TESDPLGMLSPTE
+10 ESQE
-23 ETADE
+23 VDE
-28 SQLSWREKRR
+28 SKLSWLERR
-38 LRKERKQQ
+38 QLKKQRAAAQ
-46 EQARKVAEKA
+46 KS

-64 DDIELG
+64 DDIEIG

-76 DTYPVSPPFSYVRIL
+76 DTYPVRPPFSYVRVL

-109 EQEKQDLQTIQDV
+109 KQELEDLDTIKTV

-129 SRETL
+129 NRETL
-134 EEGQD
+134 EETQED
-139 EFLHQA
+139 FLKQA

-150 DAYRLPSR
+150 NSYRLPSR
-158 KSNREKIHYYI
+158 KSNRAKIHYYI
-169 ERDLV
+169 ERDMI
-174 GYGRIDTMMHDP
+174 GYGKIETMMRDP

-194 GPGVEVFVYHR
+194 GPGVEIFVYHR
-205 RFESLRTNVLW
+205 RFESLRTNVMW
-216 TDEFELERYIIR
+216 EDELELEQYIIR

-262 STKGSTFTI
+262 STRGSTFTI

-282 DLLDFKTYSA
+282 DLLEFKTFSS

-346 PHPNWIPGCTRE
+346 PHPNWIPGCTRQ
-358 GFGGESAMAGV
+358 GFGGEGSSGGGKAAGE
-369 KAPGVVDMYDLLRAA
+369 VDMYDLLRAA

-398 GAEAYVLFQAMAT
+398 GEEAYVLFQAMAT

-439 RVLIPS
+439 RVLIPA
-445 LDAIS
+445 LDGIS

-459 KRVRRGKNIVEII
+459 KRVRRNKAIVEII

-486 FRWDNKTDEFVFT
+486 FRWDNTIDEYVFT
-499 GKSYVFEKIMMKAN
+499 GKSYIFEKIMMKAN

-526 QLVLEWCLK
+526 QLVIEWCLK
-535 KGIRDFRDF
+535 KGIRDYKDF
-544 ARVVSEYYVHPEDV
+544 ARVVAEYYVHPEDV

-563 ADLQVG
+563 EDMQVG
-569 GRRRRRRA
+569 GKKRRRKVEDRN
-577 VQRDLDLS
+577 LDLS
-585 GVREEAEGVDLTEF
+585 SEDDDLDVGDFPPNVR
-599 PTGVQ
+599 
-604 QKFQKRMAQEEAR
+604 QKYQKR
-617 RAKAEVSITDAAE
+617 
-630 EARPA
+630 
-635 LEAKETAQRAK
+635 EAKEQATRAKNDAKVSQTDDPTKRSKLISNEETRRDKVEIKLQNDLLKDQAYYVPLKQLTPLAKEIDLGDISSLNEVEGRRMLNGVRSELNKRASAAVKIEKSSDDMQRAK
-646 AEAKLDRDLLKAQAR
+646 AVE
-661 YAPLRQL
+661 
-668 GPIAAQ
+668 
-674 LGLADVSNLSVV
+674 N
-686 REAGRLLKS
+686 
-695 CNRELVARAKSEAK
+695 
-709 LVKLAGNPEKQAQ
+709 
-722 TAAKEEARQAKA
+722 EEARMSKA
-734 MTKLQ
+734 MVGLKSS
-739 GELAKRVGRSANPS
+739 LANRVQRSANPR
-753 WWHRFKK
+753 WWHKWL

>member
-1 MGAAGDSID
+1 MSASKETLDAGSNL
-10 TESDPLGMLSPTE
+10 LGDE
-23 ETADE
+23 QEIDE
-28 SQLSWREKRR
+28 SKLSWLQRR
-38 LRKERKQQ
+38 KLRKQR
-46 EQARKVAEKA
+46 AAAEKA

-64 DDIELG
+64 DDIEIG

-76 DTYPVSPPFSYVRIL
+76 DTYPVHPPFSYVRVL

-109 EQEKQDLQTIQDV
+109 KQEQEDLDTIKTV

-129 SRETL
+129 NRETL
-134 EEGQD
+134 DETQE
-139 EFLHQA
+139 EFLKQA

-150 DAYRLPSR
+150 DSYRLKSR
-158 KSNREKIHYYI
+158 KSNRAKIHYFI
-169 ERDLV
+169 ERDLI
-174 GYGRIDTMMHDP
+174 GYGKIDTMMRDP

-194 GPGVEVFVYHR
+194 GPGVEIFVYHR
-205 RFESLRTNVLW
+205 RFESLRTNVMW
-216 TDEFELERYIIR
+216 EDELELEQYIIR

-282 DLLDFKTYSA
+282 DLLEFKTFSS

-346 PHPNWIPGCTRE
+346 PHPNWIPGCTRQ
-358 GFGGESAMAGV
+358 GFGGEGSASGGKAAGE
-369 KAPGVVDMYDLLRAA
+369 VDMYDLLRAA

-439 RVLIPS
+439 RVLIPA
-445 LDAIS
+445 LDGIS

-459 KRVRRGKNIVEII
+459 KRVRRNKAIVEII

-486 FRWDNKTDEFVFT
+486 FRWDNTVDEYLFT
-499 GKSYVFEKIMMKAN
+499 GKSYIFEKIMMKAN

-526 QLVLEWCLK
+526 QLVIEWCLK
-535 KGIRDFRDF
+535 KGIRDYKDF
-544 ARVVSEYYVHPEDV
+544 ARVVAEYYVHPEDV
-558 MRQVY
+558 MKQVY
-563 ADLQVG
+563 EDMQVG
-569 GRRRRRRA
+569 GKKRRRK
-577 VQRDLDLS
+577 VEDRDMDLS
-585 GVREEAEGVDLTEF
+585 RDDEEVDVGDFPPKVRQKYQTRQAKEQATRAKNDAKISQTDDPTKRSKLIANEETRREKAEIKLQNDLLKDQAYYVPLKQLTPLAKDIDLGDVSSLNEVE
-599 PTGVQ
+599 GR
-604 QKFQKRMAQEEAR
+604 RMLKDVRKELNK
-617 RAKAEVSITDAAE
+617 RAKAAANIE
-630 EARPA
+630 
-635 LEAKETAQRAK
+635 K
-646 AEAKLDRDLLKAQAR
+646 
-661 YAPLRQL
+661 
-668 GPIAAQ
+668 
-674 LGLADVSNLSVV
+674 LADEKRSKAVESEESRINKAIVS
-686 REAGRLLKS
+686 LKS
-695 CNRELVARAKSEAK
+695 SLANRV
-709 LVKLAGNPEKQAQ
+709 Q
-722 TAAKEEARQAKA
+722 
-734 MTKLQ
+734 
-739 GELAKRVGRSANPS
+739 RSANPR
-753 WWHRFKK
+753 WWHKWL

>member
-1 MGAAGDSID
+1 MSAAKETLDAGSGLLG
-10 TESDPLGMLSPTE
+10 ESE
-23 ETADE
+23 EQVDE
-28 SQLSWREKRR
+28 SKLSWLEKRR
-38 LRKERKQQ
+38 LRKQRKNL
-46 EQARKVAEKA
+46 EKKRKSAEKD
-56 GVIHDLVM
+56 GVMHDLVM
-64 DDIELG
+64 DDIEIG

-76 DTYPVSPPFSYVRIL
+76 DTYPVYPPFSYVRVL

-101 YVVEPKAS
+101 YVVEPKATKQ
-109 EQEKQDLQTIQDV
+109 EQEDLDLIKQV

-129 SRETL
+129 DRETM
-134 EEGQD
+134 D
-139 EFLHQA
+139 ESQEDFLKQA

-150 DAYRLPSR
+150 NSYRLKSR
-158 KSNREKIHYYI
+158 KSNREKIHYFI
-169 ERDLV
+169 ERDLI
-174 GYGRIDTMMHDP
+174 GYGRIDSMMKDP

-194 GPGVEVFVYHR
+194 GPNVEIFVYHR
-205 RFESLRTNVLW
+205 RFESLRTNVMW
-216 TDEFELERYIIR
+216 EDEYELEQYIIR

-282 DLLDFKTYSA
+282 DLLEFKTFSS

-346 PHPNWIPGCTRE
+346 PHPNWIPGCTRQ
-358 GFGGESAMAGV
+358 GFGGEAGGTGV
-369 KAPGVVDMYDLLRAA
+369 KAAGEVDMYDLLRAA

-439 RVLIPS
+439 RVLIPA
-445 LDAIS
+445 LDGIS

-459 KRVRRGKNIVEII
+459 KRVRRNKAIVEII

-486 FRWDNKTDEFVFT
+486 FRWDNTIDEYLFT
-499 GKSYVFEKIMMKAN
+499 GKSYILEKIMMKAN
-513 LNRVEIMDETKRR
+513 LNRVEIMDEIKRR
-526 QLVLEWCLK
+526 QLVIEWCLK
-535 KGIRDFRDF
+535 KAIRDYKDF
-544 ARVVSEYYVHPEDV
+544 ARVVAEYYVHPEDV

-563 ADLQVG
+563 ADMQVG
-569 GRRRRRRA
+569 GKKRRKKVTDRS
-577 VQRDLDLS
+577 LDLS
-585 GVREEAEGVDLTEF
+585 HSEDDGGEVDVSDFPPKVRQNYQKREAKEQATRAKNDAKISQTDDPTKRAKAISKEEQRREKVSVKLQNDLLKDQAKYVPHKQLKPLAKKVDLGDVSTLNDN
-599 PTGVQ
+599 
-604 QKFQKRMAQEEAR
+604 EAR
-617 RAKAEVSITDAAE
+617 RMLKAVNSELNKRVRSEANIAKLSSDSDKREKAVS
-630 EARPA
+630 
-635 LEAKETAQRAK
+635 
-646 AEAKLDRDLLKAQAR
+646 AEAARVEKALTNLK
-661 YAPLRQL
+661 
-668 GPIAAQ
+668 IS
-674 LGLADVSNLSVV
+674 LA
-686 REAGRLLKS
+686 
-695 CNRELVARAKSEAK
+695 NRV
-709 LVKLAGNPEKQAQ
+709 Q
-722 TAAKEEARQAKA
+722 
-734 MTKLQ
+734 
-739 GELAKRVGRSANPS
+739 RSANPR
-753 WWHRFKK
+753 WWHRWL

>member
-1 MGAAGDSID
+1 MSAASETLDAGSGLLGA
-10 TESDPLGMLSPTE
+10 E
-23 ETADE
+23 EEKIDE
-28 SQLSWREKRR
+28 SKLSWLQRRR
-38 LRKERKQQ
+38 LNKQRKAEERK
-46 EQARKVAEKA
+46 RKAAEKE

-64 DDIELG
+64 DDIEIG

-76 DTYPVSPPFSYVRIL
+76 DTYPVRPPFSYVRVL

-101 YVVEPKAS
+101 YVVEPKATK
-109 EQEKQDLQTIQDV
+109 QETEDLNTIKEV

-129 SRETL
+129 NRETL
-134 EEGQD
+134 D
-139 EFLHQA
+139 ESQEDFLKQA

-150 DAYRLPSR
+150 DSYRLKSR

-169 ERDLV
+169 ERDLI
-174 GYGRIDTMMHDP
+174 GYGLIETMMRDP

-194 GPGVEVFVYHR
+194 GPGVEIFVYHR
-205 RFESLRTNVLW
+205 RFESLRTNVMW
-216 TDEFELERYIIR
+216 EDELELEQYIIR

-282 DLLDFKTYSA
+282 DLLEFKTFSS

-346 PHPNWIPGCTRE
+346 PHPNWIPGCTRQ
-358 GFGGESAMAGV
+358 GFGGESGGTGV
-369 KAPGVVDMYDLLRAA
+369 KAAGEVDMYDLLRAA
-384 LRERPEYIIVGEIR
+384 LRERPEYIILGEIR

-439 RVLIPS
+439 RVLIPA
-445 LDAIS
+445 LDGIS

-459 KRVRRGKNIVEII
+459 KRVRRNKGIIEII

-486 FRWDNKTDEFVFT
+486 FRWDNTVDEFLFT
-499 GKSYVFEKIMMKAN
+499 GKSYILEKIMMKAN
-513 LNRVEIMDETKRR
+513 LNRVEIMDEMKRR
-526 QLVLEWCLK
+526 QLVIEWCLK
-535 KGIRDFRDF
+535 KSIRDYKDF
-544 ARVVSEYYVHPEDV
+544 ARVVAEYYVHPEDV

-563 ADLQVG
+563 EDMQVG
-569 GRRRRRRA
+569 GKKRRRKVEDRN
-577 VQRDLDLS
+577 LDLS
-585 GVREEAEGVDLTEF
+585 RSDDDEVDVSDFPPKVR
-599 PTGVQ
+599 
-604 QKFQKRMAQEEAR
+604 QKYQTR
-617 RAKAEVSITDAAE
+617 
-630 EARPA
+630 
-635 LEAKETAQRAK
+635 EAKEQATRAKNDAKISQTDDPTKRAKLIAKEEVRREKAEAKLENDMIKDQAYYVPLKQLKPLAKQIDLGDVSSLNDVEGRRVLKSVRSELNKRAK
-646 AEAKLDRDLLKAQAR
+646 AEAKIANLSDDKKSSAIGNEESRKEKAMVSLK
-661 YAPLRQL
+661 
-668 GPIAAQ
+668 
-674 LGLADVSNLSVV
+674 SNL
-686 REAGRLLKS
+686 A
-695 CNRELVARAKSEAK
+695 NRV
-709 LVKLAGNPEKQAQ
+709 Q
-722 TAAKEEARQAKA
+722 
-734 MTKLQ
+734 
-739 GELAKRVGRSANPS
+739 RSANPR
-753 WWHRFKK
+753 WWHKWL